1 MPSKYQLVNEM
12 ANDTLKEITSNSENW
27 IKFLETASNNYKY
40 SFNEQVLIY
49 AQKPNATACA
59 DIETWNKRLKRWVN
73 KGAKGIALISIEN
86 GRNILR
92 HVFDISDTHSGINQE
107 LKLWE
112 VRPSYEN
119 GLIETL
125 ENSFGNLEIKD
136 NLAEAIYSSS
146 SNLVEDNFQDYLVD
160 LKEVVENSSLQ
171 GLNDEELESFFKG
184 LLVNSISYMTMKRCG
199 VEPMEHFNLS
209 DFELIKQFDS
219 KRVVS
224 RLGAAISDIAEQELR
239 EIYSSVRNFEK
250 STNYINR
257 TFVNNQKTNYHVNE
271 NKNNEGRN
279 DYERVNIQTNGR
291 LSNTTSSITTNKE
304 NDTREILKNEGEI
317 PKGTQKRTIR
327 GIDVRW
333 QNGRTFR
340 RNRGNSSKQ
349 IKTTNQTIGRESSS
363 ERRNEES
370 RSNGLGTSNELNTKS
385 SRGNDNS
392 RVDLQLNLFTDS
404 YIPPIKNLPSV
415 DEQINNIQAQAEVEN
430 TSAFTFTQEMID
442 NMLLEGSGFEQGKF
456 RIYQQLQKS
465 LSNKENIDFLK
476 KEYGDGGSSSIR
488 GFDGIGQW
496 HSSKGIE
503 LYKGYKD
510 NDPKLLLTW
519 NKVEQR
525 LNELIKLDRYFTA
538 EEKIEYNKW
547 LDDNEPSIIV
557 ENLSPEIFENMFE
570 TLISHQNIDIDLLK
584 DNTKSFDEKMQ
595 MLRDKCEDYAN
606 DFGGFNPTD
615 GQFVITEDYIE
626 ITLYKD
632 DSIHQL
638 EWDEFTNLFIEY
650 AKNKEQIQQ
659 IERNYRLSN
668 GNYFHFH
675 TNDEGYYYAIYNNF
689 GTEIDGGLLE
699 YSEIDNTKQSELDI
713 RKRLAEFTDIEELA
727 NENLREVSQ
736 EFIDALESG
745 AIAEEVGN
753 AVLEKV
759 EKDTINAIDELKA
772 IEQAQK
778 VNDLFK
784 AREEN
789 GKPLNRDEYYK
800 NQGKINYHI
809 DNNSLGEGTPK
820 EKVRRNIDA
829 IRLLKKLEN
838 ENRLASKEEQEILA
852 TYVGWGGLP
861 DVFDENKT
869 NWSEEYHELKELLTD
884 DEYKSARA
892 STLTAFYTPPIVINA
907 IYKTLQNMGLEQ
919 ANILEPSCGTGNFL
933 GMLPQEMQSSKLYGV
948 ELDSIS
954 GKIAKQL
961 YQKANIKIQGYEK
974 ADLPDSFFDIAIGN
988 VPFGDFKVNDKR
1000 YDKNNFLIHDYF
1012 FAKTLDKVRPGGVIA
1027 FITSKGTMDKA
1038 SPEVRKYLAQRADLL
1053 GAIRLPDNTFTKNA
1067 GTKVTSDIIFLQKR
1081 ENLTDIMPDWVY
1093 LDRDENNITMNK
1105 YFVDNPDMIL
1115 GKIEMVST
1123 AYGYDSTCKAEEDTN
1138 LEEQLN
1144 YAITNIHGEL
1154 QNNSIENEIEQEDTS
1169 IPAIPTVKNYSYA
1182 IVDDKLYFRENSKMI
1197 LQDELPLTAQNRIK
1211 GLILLREQVRE
1222 LIDFQ
1227 MEDYS
1232 DEKIHIAQA
1241 KLNELYD
1248 KFTKEYGLINSRANE
1263 TAFSNDSSYFLLC
1276 SLEKIDGEGKFV
1288 GKADIFSKR
1297 TIKAKK
1303 KVLQVDTPDEALI
1316 LSIQDKAKVDL
1327 DYMQQLCNMDKEEII
1342 NSLEGVIFRVPD
1354 YENSDNWVT
1363 ADEYLSG
1370 NVREKLKVAEQ
1381 FAKED
1386 SSFNINVEK
1395 LKEVIPKDLTASEIG
1410 IKLGSTWIPPE
1421 IIRKFIFELLDT
1433 PSYNRWDI
1441 HVKYSNITAE
1451 WYIDG
1456 KSNDRNNVKAYTT
1469 YGTSRINAYKIIE
1482 QTLNLKDVKIF
1493 DTFIDDEGRKQRVLN
1508 RKETAI
1514 ACSKQDAI
1522 KEAFL
1527 NWVWED
1533 PERRN
1538 HLVRLYNDKFNC
1550 IRPREYDG
1558 SHIGFVGM
1566 NPEIK
1571 LRTHQLN
1578 AVAHVL
1584 YGNNTLL
1591 AHEVGAGKTFEMVAA
1606 AMESKR
1612 LGLCNK
1618 SLFVVPNHII
1628 EQFASEFLQL
1638 YPSANILVA
1647 TKKDF
1652 ETKNRKKFCSR
1663 IATGEFDAVI
1673 IGHSQFERIP
1683 MSIER
1688 QIALLEEQIS
1698 DITKGIASEKS
1709 NRGENY
1715 TIKQMEKTR
1724 KSLETRLEKLHKEE
1738 RKDDVVTF
1746 EELGVD
1752 KLFVDEA
1759 HNYKNLFLYT
1769 KMRNV
1774 GGIAQTE
1781 AQKSSDLFMKCRYLD
1796 EITGG
1801 KGSVFATGTPVS
1813 NSMAELYTMQRYL
1826 QYAGLKENSLEHF
1839 DNWASTFG
1847 ETVTAIELAPEGT
1860 GYRAKTRFAKFHNL
1874 PELMAMFKEVADIQ
1888 TAETLNLP
1896 TPEFENINVV
1906 VKPSEIQEEMVKAL
1920 GERAEKIRS
1929 GTVDAT
1935 EDNMLKITNE
1945 GRKLA
1950 LDQRLMNPLL
1960 PDSESSKVNSCAEN
1974 VYRIWNEN
1982 SDKKST
1988 QLVFCDLSTPKDL
2001 KGYEKEEFTDVYNE
2015 LKKKLIQKGIPP
2027 DEIAFIHEADNEV
2040 KKKELFSKVRKGQV
2054 RVLMGST
2061 QKMGAGTNVQD
2072 KLIATHHLDCAWKPS
2087 DLTQRNGRMIRQ
2099 GNENKKVFVYSY
2111 VTEKTFDSYMYQ
2123 LVEQK
2128 QKFISQIMTSKTP
2141 ARTMEDIDDKALT
2154 YGEIK
2159 ALATGNP
2166 KILEKTSLDTDVA
2179 KLRLLKQEFM
2189 NQKYSLQ
2196 DKIIKYFP
2204 EEIARLNNKIGAMEE
2219 DTIKLQEYTRPNAD
2233 GFSPMKING
2242 ITYTEKQEA
2251 GKKLLESIQDLKSM
2265 ETREIGEYRG
2275 FTMEMSFDSITRNIR
2290 LKLKNKFSYSIDLGT
2305 DVNGNITRIN
2315 NCLEN
2320 IAKDIPHERDLLD
2333 NTYFQL
2339 ENAKQESQKEFPK
2352 EQELQEKLRKLEE
2365 INAELKI
2372 NENEHEMLGDEKEE
2386 KQDKSPD
2393 KNSPER
2399 C

>member
-1 MPSKYQLVNEM
+1 MANKYQLINEM
-12 ANDTLKEITSNSENW
+12 ASETLKEITQNGESW
-27 IKFLETASNNYKY
+27 IKFLNTASNNYKY

-59 DIETWNKRLKRWVN
+59 DIETWNKKLRRWVN
-73 KGAKGIALISIEN
+73 KGAKGIALLSMEN
-86 GRNILR
+86 GRNVLR
-92 HVFDISDTHSGINQE
+92 HVFDISDTHSGINKDF
-107 LKLWE
+107 KLWE
-112 VRPSYEN
+112 IKPSYEN
-119 GLIETL
+119 GIIETL
-125 ENSFGNLEIKD
+125 ENSFGNLEVKS
-136 NLAEAIYSSS
+136 NLAEAIYSASI
-146 SNLVEDNFQDYLVD
+146 NLVEDNYQDYLVD
-160 LKEVVENSSLQ
+160 LKEVLDGSL
-171 GLNDEELESFFKG
+171 LEGMQDIDLEGNFIV
-184 LLVNSISYMTMKRCG
+184 LLAKSISYMAMKRCG
-199 VEPMEHFNLS
+199 IDPTEHFNVS
-209 DFELIKQFDS
+209 DFEMISSFNN

-239 EIYSSVRNFEK
+239 EIYSSVINYEK
-250 STNYINR
+250 NYKLTNR
-257 TFVNNQKTNYHVNE
+257 TFVNNEKINYHNNE
-271 NKNNEGRN
+271 EKNNEGRN
-279 DYERVNIQTNGR
+279 DYDRINIQSNGR
-291 LSNTTSSITTNKE
+291 LPNTTSSITKNEE
-304 NDTREILKNEGEI
+304 NGTGEILKNEGEI
-317 PKGTQKRTIR
+317 PKRTQKRVIR
-327 GIDVRW
+327 GINVRW
-333 QNGRTFR
+333 QDGRTFR

-349 IKTTNQTIGRESSS
+349 IETTNQTISRESSS

-385 SRGNDNS
+385 SRGNDNN

-415 DEQINNIQAQAEVEN
+415 EEQINNIQAQAEVEN
-430 TSAFTFTQEMID
+430 TSAFEFTQKVID
-442 NMLLEGSGFEQGKF
+442 DVLLEGSHFADGKF
-456 RIYQQLQKS
+456 RIYRLFQES
-465 LSNKENIDFLK
+465 YSTEDNITFLK
-476 KEYGDGGSSSIR
+476 KEYGEGGGGVR
-488 GFDGIGQW
+488 NYENLDEW
-496 HSSKGIE
+496 HNAKGIRLTLGLKE
-503 LYKGYKD
+503 
-510 NDPKLLLTW
+510 NAPETLLTW
-519 NKVEQR
+519 SKVEKRIKELVNADIYLNSNEKEEYQKW
-525 LNELIKLDRYFTA
+525 LNEEYENQKWMYDARINPDQKQVAID
-538 EEKIEYNKW
+538 EENQDI
-547 LDDNEPSIIV
+547 
-557 ENLSPEIFENMFE
+557 
-570 TLISHQNIDIDLLK
+570 QNI
-584 DNTKSFDEKMQ
+584 EK
-595 MLRDKCEDYAN
+595 N
-606 DFGGFNPTD
+606 
-615 GQFVITEDYIE
+615 
-626 ITLYKD
+626 YK
-632 DSIHQL
+632 
-638 EWDEFTNLFIEY
+638 
-650 AKNKEQIQQ
+650 
-659 IERNYRLSN
+659 LSN

-675 TNDEGYYYAIYNNF
+675 TNDEGYYYEIYNNF

-759 EKDTINAIDELKA
+759 ENDTINAIDELKA
-772 IEQAQK
+772 IGQAQK
-778 VNDLFK
+778 VINLFK

-800 NQGKINYHI
+800 NQEKINYHI

-829 IRLLKKLEN
+829 IKLLKKLEDK
-838 ENRLASKEEQEILA
+838 NRLANKEEQEILA
-852 TYVGWGGLP
+852 SYVGWGGLP
-861 DVFDENKT
+861 DVFDESKD
-869 NWSEEYHELKELLTD
+869 NWSEEYNELKEILTD
-884 DEYKSARA
+884 EEYKSARA
-892 STLTAFYTPPIVINA
+892 STLTAFYTPPVVINA
-907 IYKTLQNMGLEQ
+907 IYDTLKSMGVEQ

-954 GKIAKQL
+954 GNIAKQL
-961 YQKANIKIQGYEK
+961 YQKANIKVQGYEK

-1115 GKIEMVST
+1115 GKMEMVST

-1232 DEKIHIAQA
+1232 DEEIHIAQA

-1248 KFTKEYGLINSRANE
+1248 RFTKEYGLINSRANE

-1276 SLEKIDGEGKFV
+1276 SLEKIDGEGNFV

-1327 DYMQQLCNMDKEEII
+1327 DYMQQLCKIDKEEII
-1342 NSLEGVIFRVPD
+1342 NSLEGVIFKVPD
-1354 YENSDNWVT
+1354 YENTNNWVT

-1826 QYAGLKENSLEHF
+1826 QYSGLKENSLEHF

-1874 PELMAMFKEVADIQ
+1874 PELMSMFKEVADIQ

-1906 VKPSEIQEEMVKAL
+1906 VKPSEIQQEMVKAL

-1974 VYRIWNEN
+1974 VYRIWSEN

-2099 GNENKKVFVYSY
+2099 GNENKKVYVYSY

-2179 KLRLLKQEFM
+2179 KLKLLKQEFM

-2219 DTIKLQEYTRPNAD
+2219 DTIKLQEYTKPNAD

-2242 ITYTEKQEA
+2242 MIYTEKQEA
-2251 GKKLLESIQDLKSM
+2251 GKRLLQSINDLKSM

-2275 FTMEMSFDSITRNIR
+2275 FTMEISFDSITRNVR
-2290 LKLKNKFSYSIDLGT
+2290 LKLKNKFSYSIDLGV
-2305 DVNGNITRIN
+2305 DSIGNITRIN

-2333 NTYFQL
+2333 NTYFQM

>member
-1 MPSKYQLVNEM
+1 MANKYQLINEM
-12 ANDTLKEITSNSENW
+12 ASETLKEITQNGESW
-27 IKFLETASNNYKY
+27 IKFLNTASNNYKY

-59 DIETWNKRLKRWVN
+59 DIETWNKKLRRWVN
-73 KGAKGIALISIEN
+73 KGAKGIALLSMEN
-86 GRNILR
+86 GRNVLR
-92 HVFDISDTHSGINQE
+92 HVFDISDTHSGINKDF
-107 LKLWE
+107 KLWE
-112 VRPSYEN
+112 IKPSYEN
-119 GLIETL
+119 GIIETL
-125 ENSFGNLEIKD
+125 ENSFGNLEVKS
-136 NLAEAIYSSS
+136 NLAEAIYSASI
-146 SNLVEDNFQDYLVD
+146 NLVEDNYQDYLVD
-160 LKEVVENSSLQ
+160 LKEVLDGSL
-171 GLNDEELESFFKG
+171 LEGMQDIDLEGNFIV
-184 LLVNSISYMTMKRCG
+184 LLAKSISYMAMKRCG
-199 VEPMEHFNLS
+199 IDPTEHFNVS
-209 DFELIKQFDS
+209 DFEMISSFNN

-239 EIYSSVRNFEK
+239 EIYSSVINYEK
-250 STNYINR
+250 NYKLTNR
-257 TFVNNQKTNYHVNE
+257 TFVNNEKINYHNNE
-271 NKNNEGRN
+271 EKNNEGRN
-279 DYERVNIQTNGR
+279 DYDRINIQSNGR
-291 LSNTTSSITTNKE
+291 LPNTTSSITKNEE
-304 NDTREILKNEGEI
+304 NGTGEILKNEGEI
-317 PKGTQKRTIR
+317 PKRTQKRVIR
-327 GIDVRW
+327 GINVRW
-333 QNGRTFR
+333 QDGRTFR
-340 RNRGNSSKQ
+340 RNRANSPKENETDNNKSSREESNNRGNEK
-349 IKTTNQTIGRESSS
+349 RES
-363 ERRNEES
+363 NE
-370 RSNGLGTSNELNTKS
+370 LGTSNELNKEP
-385 SRGNDNS
+385 SRRNDNV
-392 RVDLQLNLFTDS
+392 RANLQLNLFEDT
-404 YIPPIKNLPSV
+404 YVPPIKELPSV
-415 DEQINNIQAQAEVEN
+415 DTQINSIQAQAEVEN
-430 TSAFTFTQEMID
+430 TPAFEFTQKVID
-442 NMLLEGSGFEQGKF
+442 DVLLEGSHFADGKF
-456 RIYQQLQKS
+456 RIYRLFQES
-465 LSNKENIDFLK
+465 YSTEDNITFLK
-476 KEYGDGGSSSIR
+476 KEYGEGGGGVR
-488 GFDGIGQW
+488 NYENLDEW
-496 HSSKGIE
+496 HNAKGIRLTFGLKE
-503 LYKGYKD
+503 
-510 NDPKLLLTW
+510 NAPETLLTW
-519 NKVEQR
+519 SKVEKRIKELVNADIYLNSNEKEEYQKW
-525 LNELIKLDRYFTA
+525 LNEEYENQKWMYEARINPDQKQVAID
-538 EEKIEYNKW
+538 EENQDI
-547 LDDNEPSIIV
+547 
-557 ENLSPEIFENMFE
+557 
-570 TLISHQNIDIDLLK
+570 QNI
-584 DNTKSFDEKMQ
+584 EK
-595 MLRDKCEDYAN
+595 N
-606 DFGGFNPTD
+606 
-615 GQFVITEDYIE
+615 
-626 ITLYKD
+626 YK
-632 DSIHQL
+632 
-638 EWDEFTNLFIEY
+638 
-650 AKNKEQIQQ
+650 
-659 IERNYRLSN
+659 LSN

-675 TNDEGYYYAIYNNF
+675 TNDEGYYYEIYNNF

-753 AVLEKV
+753 AVVEKV
-759 EKDTINAIDELKA
+759 ENDTINAIDELKA
-772 IEQAQK
+772 IGQAQK
-778 VNDLFK
+778 VINLFK

-800 NQGKINYHI
+800 NQEKINYHI

-820 EKVRRNIDA
+820 EKVRRNIEA
-829 IRLLKKLEN
+829 IKLLHKLED
-838 ENRLASKEEQEILA
+838 ENRLANLEEQNILSK
-852 TYVGWGGLP
+852 YVGWGGLP
-861 DVFDENKT
+861 DVFDESKD
-869 NWSEEYHELKELLTD
+869 NWSEEYNELKEILTD
-884 DEYKSARA
+884 EEYKSARA
-892 STLTAFYTPPIVINA
+892 STLTAFYTPPVVINA
-907 IYKTLQNMGLEQ
+907 IYDTLKSMGVEQ

-961 YQKANIKIQGYEK
+961 YQKANIKVQGYEK

-1115 GKIEMVST
+1115 GKMEMVST

-1232 DEKIHIAQA
+1232 DEEIHIAQA

-1248 KFTKEYGLINSRANE
+1248 RFTKEYGLINSRANE

-1276 SLEKIDGEGKFV
+1276 SLEKIDGEGNFV

-1327 DYMQQLCNMDKEEII
+1327 DYMQQLCKIDKEEII
-1342 NSLEGVIFRVPD
+1342 NSLEGVIFKVPD
-1354 YENSDNWVT
+1354 YENTNNWVT

-1826 QYAGLKENSLEHF
+1826 QYSGLKENSLEHF

-1874 PELMAMFKEVADIQ
+1874 PELMSMFKEVADIQ

-1906 VKPSEIQEEMVKAL
+1906 VKPSEIQQEMVKAL

-1974 VYRIWNEN
+1974 VYRIWSEN

-2099 GNENKKVFVYSY
+2099 GNENKKVYVYSY

-2179 KLRLLKQEFM
+2179 KLKLLKQEFM

-2242 ITYTEKQEA
+2242 ITYTEKQDA
-2251 GKKLLESIQDLKSM
+2251 GKKLLECIQNLKSM
-2265 ETREIGEYRG
+2265 EVKVVGEYRG
-2275 FTMEMSFDSITRNIR
+2275 FNMEISFDSFSKNIK

-2305 DVNGNITRIN
+2305 DINGNITRIN
-2315 NCLEN
+2315 NCLDN
-2320 IAKDIPHERDLLD
+2320 IAKDIPHERELLD

-2352 EQELQEKLRKLEE
+2352 EQELQEMLRKLEE

-2386 KQDKSPD
+2386 KQDKFPD

>member
-1 MPSKYQLVNEM
+1 MANKYQLINEM
-12 ANDTLKEITSNSENW
+12 ASETLKEITQNGESW
-27 IKFLETASNNYKY
+27 IKFLNTASNNYKY

-59 DIETWNKRLKRWVN
+59 DIETWNKKLRRWVN
-73 KGAKGIALISIEN
+73 KGAKGIALLSMEN
-86 GRNILR
+86 GRNVLR
-92 HVFDISDTHSGINQE
+92 HVFDISDTHSGINKDF
-107 LKLWE
+107 KLWE
-112 VRPSYEN
+112 IKPSYEN
-119 GLIETL
+119 GIIETL
-125 ENSFGNLEIKD
+125 ENSFGNLEVKS
-136 NLAEAIYSSS
+136 NLAEAIYSASI
-146 SNLVEDNFQDYLVD
+146 NLVEDNYQDYLVD
-160 LKEVVENSSLQ
+160 LKEVLDGSL
-171 GLNDEELESFFKG
+171 LEGMQDIDLEGNFIV
-184 LLVNSISYMTMKRCG
+184 LLAKSISYMAMKRCG
-199 VEPMEHFNLS
+199 IDPAEHFNVS
-209 DFELIKQFDS
+209 DFEMISSFNN

-239 EIYSSVRNFEK
+239 EIYSSVINYEK
-250 STNYINR
+250 NYKLTNR
-257 TFVNNQKTNYHVNE
+257 TFVNNEKINYHNNE
-271 NKNNEGRN
+271 EKNNEGRN
-279 DYERVNIQTNGR
+279 DYDRINIQSNGR
-291 LSNTTSSITTNKE
+291 LPNTTSSITKNEE
-304 NDTREILKNEGEI
+304 NGTGEILKNEGEI
-317 PKGTQKRTIR
+317 PKRTQKRVIR
-327 GIDVRW
+327 GINVRW
-333 QNGRTFR
+333 QDGRTFR

-349 IKTTNQTIGRESSS
+349 IETTNQTISRESSS

-385 SRGNDNS
+385 SRGNDNN

-415 DEQINNIQAQAEVEN
+415 EEQINNIQAQAEVEN
-430 TSAFTFTQEMID
+430 TSAFEFTQKVID
-442 NMLLEGSGFEQGKF
+442 DVLLEGSHFADGKF
-456 RIYQQLQKS
+456 RIYRLFQES
-465 LSNKENIDFLK
+465 YSTEDNITFLK
-476 KEYGDGGSSSIR
+476 KEYGEGGGGVR
-488 GFDGIGQW
+488 NYENLDEW
-496 HSSKGIE
+496 HNAKGIRLTFGLKE
-503 LYKGYKD
+503 
-510 NDPKLLLTW
+510 NAPETLLTW
-519 NKVEQR
+519 SKVEKRIKELVNADIYLNSNEKEEYQKW
-525 LNELIKLDRYFTA
+525 LNEEYENQKWMYDARINPDQKQVAID
-538 EEKIEYNKW
+538 EENQDI
-547 LDDNEPSIIV
+547 
-557 ENLSPEIFENMFE
+557 
-570 TLISHQNIDIDLLK
+570 QNI
-584 DNTKSFDEKMQ
+584 EK
-595 MLRDKCEDYAN
+595 N
-606 DFGGFNPTD
+606 
-615 GQFVITEDYIE
+615 
-626 ITLYKD
+626 YK
-632 DSIHQL
+632 
-638 EWDEFTNLFIEY
+638 
-650 AKNKEQIQQ
+650 
-659 IERNYRLSN
+659 LSN

-675 TNDEGYYYAIYNNF
+675 TNDEGYYYEIYNNF

-759 EKDTINAIDELKA
+759 ENDTINAIDELKA
-772 IEQAQK
+772 IGQAQK
-778 VNDLFK
+778 VINLFK

-800 NQGKINYHI
+800 NQEKINYHI

-829 IRLLKKLEN
+829 IKLLKKLED
-838 ENRLASKEEQEILA
+838 ENRLANKEEQEILA
-852 TYVGWGGLP
+852 SYVGWGGLP
-861 DVFDENKT
+861 DVFDESKD
-869 NWSEEYHELKELLTD
+869 NWSEEYNELKEILTD
-884 DEYKSARA
+884 EEYKSARA
-892 STLTAFYTPPIVINA
+892 STLTAFYTPPVVINA
-907 IYKTLQNMGLEQ
+907 IYDTLKSMGVEQ

-961 YQKANIKIQGYEK
+961 YQKANIKVQGYEK

-1093 LDRDENNITMNK
+1093 LDTDENNITMNK

-1115 GKIEMVST
+1115 GKMEMVST
-1123 AYGYDSTCKAEEDTN
+1123 AYGYDSTCKAEEEDTN

-1232 DEKIHIAQA
+1232 NEEIHIAQA

-1327 DYMQQLCNMDKEEII
+1327 DYMGQLCNIDKEEII
-1342 NSLEGVIFRVPD
+1342 SSLEGVIFRVPD

-1370 NVREKLKVAEQ
+1370 NVREKLKVAEE

-1781 AQKSSDLFMKCRYLD
+1781 VQKSSDLFMKCRYLD

-1826 QYAGLKENSLEHF
+1826 QYSGLKENSLEHF

-1874 PELMAMFKEVADIQ
+1874 PELMSMFKEVADIQ

-1906 VKPSEIQEEMVKAL
+1906 VKPSEIQQEMVKAL

-2054 RVLMGST
+2054 RVLIGST

-2099 GNENKKVFVYSY
+2099 GNENKKVYVYSY

-2179 KLRLLKQEFM
+2179 KLKLLKQEFM

-2219 DTIKLQEYTRPNAD
+2219 DTIKLQEYTKPNAD

-2305 DVNGNITRIN
+2305 DINGNITRIN
-2315 NCLEN
+2315 NCLDN
-2320 IAKDIPHERDLLD
+2320 IAKDIPHERELLD

-2386 KQDKSPD
+2386 KQDKFPD

>member
-1 MPSKYQLVNEM
+1 MANKYQLINEM
-12 ANDTLKEITSNSENW
+12 ASETLKEITQNGESW
-27 IKFLETASNNYKY
+27 IKFLNTASNNYKY

-59 DIETWNKRLKRWVN
+59 DIETWNKKLRRWVN
-73 KGAKGIALISIEN
+73 KGAKGIALLSMEN
-86 GRNILR
+86 GRNVLR
-92 HVFDISDTHSGINQE
+92 HVFDISDTHSGINKDF
-107 LKLWE
+107 KLWE
-112 VRPSYEN
+112 IKPSYEN
-119 GLIETL
+119 GIIETL
-125 ENSFGNLEIKD
+125 ENSFGNLEVKS
-136 NLAEAIYSSS
+136 NLAEAIYSASI
-146 SNLVEDNFQDYLVD
+146 NLVEDNYQDYLVD
-160 LKEVVENSSLQ
+160 LKEVLDGSL
-171 GLNDEELESFFKG
+171 LEGMQDIDLEGNFIV
-184 LLVNSISYMTMKRCG
+184 LLAKSISYMAMKRCG
-199 VEPMEHFNLS
+199 IDPAEHFNVS
-209 DFELIKQFDS
+209 DFEMISSFNN

-239 EIYSSVRNFEK
+239 EIYSSVINYEK
-250 STNYINR
+250 NYKLTNR
-257 TFVNNQKTNYHVNE
+257 TFVNNEKINYHNNE
-271 NKNNEGRN
+271 EKNNEGRN
-279 DYERVNIQTNGR
+279 DYDRINIQSNGR
-291 LSNTTSSITTNKE
+291 LPNTTSSITKNEE
-304 NDTREILKNEGEI
+304 NGTGEILKNEGEI
-317 PKGTQKRTIR
+317 PKRTQKRVIR
-327 GIDVRW
+327 GINVRW
-333 QNGRTFR
+333 QDGRTFR

-349 IKTTNQTIGRESSS
+349 IETTNQTISRESSS

-385 SRGNDNS
+385 SRGNDNN

-415 DEQINNIQAQAEVEN
+415 EEQINNIQAQAEVEN
-430 TSAFTFTQEMID
+430 TSAFEFTQKVID
-442 NMLLEGSGFEQGKF
+442 DVLLEGSHFADGKF
-456 RIYQQLQKS
+456 RIYRLFQES
-465 LSNKENIDFLK
+465 YSTEDNITFLK
-476 KEYGDGGSSSIR
+476 KEYGEGGGGVR
-488 GFDGIGQW
+488 NYENLDEW
-496 HSSKGIE
+496 HNAKGIRLTFGLKE
-503 LYKGYKD
+503 
-510 NDPKLLLTW
+510 NAPETLLTW
-519 NKVEQR
+519 SKVEKRIKELVNADIYLNSNEKEEYQKW
-525 LNELIKLDRYFTA
+525 LNEEYENQKWMYEARINPDQKQVAID
-538 EEKIEYNKW
+538 EENQDI
-547 LDDNEPSIIV
+547 
-557 ENLSPEIFENMFE
+557 
-570 TLISHQNIDIDLLK
+570 QNI
-584 DNTKSFDEKMQ
+584 EK
-595 MLRDKCEDYAN
+595 N
-606 DFGGFNPTD
+606 
-615 GQFVITEDYIE
+615 
-626 ITLYKD
+626 YK
-632 DSIHQL
+632 
-638 EWDEFTNLFIEY
+638 
-650 AKNKEQIQQ
+650 
-659 IERNYRLSN
+659 LSN

-675 TNDEGYYYAIYNNF
+675 TNDEGYYYEIYNNF

-759 EKDTINAIDELKA
+759 ENDTINAIDELKA
-772 IEQAQK
+772 IGQAQK
-778 VNDLFK
+778 VINLFK

-800 NQGKINYHI
+800 NQEKINYHI

-829 IRLLKKLEN
+829 IKLLKKLED
-838 ENRLASKEEQEILA
+838 ENRLANKEEQEILA
-852 TYVGWGGLP
+852 SYVGWGGLP
-861 DVFDENKT
+861 DVFDESKD
-869 NWSEEYHELKELLTD
+869 NWSEEYNELKEILTD
-884 DEYKSARA
+884 EEYKSARA
-892 STLTAFYTPPIVINA
+892 STLTAFYTPPVVINA
-907 IYKTLQNMGLEQ
+907 IYDTLKSMGVEQ

-961 YQKANIKIQGYEK
+961 YQKANIKVQGYEK

-1115 GKIEMVST
+1115 GKMEMVST

-1154 QNNSIENEIEQEDTS
+1154 HNNSIENEIEQEDTS

-1232 DEKIHIAQA
+1232 DEEIHIAQA

-1248 KFTKEYGLINSRANE
+1248 RFTKEYGLINSRANE

-1276 SLEKIDGEGKFV
+1276 SLEKIDGEGNFV

-1327 DYMQQLCNMDKEEII
+1327 DYMQQLCKIDKEEII
-1342 NSLEGVIFRVPD
+1342 NSLEGVIFKVPD
-1354 YENSDNWVT
+1354 YENTNNWVT

-1774 GGIAQTE
+1774 GGLAQTE

-1801 KGSVFATGTPVS
+1801 KGTVFATGTPVS

-1826 QYAGLKENSLEHF
+1826 QYGELRKNELEHF

-1906 VKPSEIQEEMVKAL
+1906 VKPSEIQEEMVRNL
-1920 GERAEKIRS
+1920 GERADRIRS
-1929 GTVDAT
+1929 GSVDAST
-1935 EDNMLKITNE
+1935 DNMLKITNE

-1960 PDSESSKVNSCAEN
+1960 PDSDNSKINSCSEN
-1974 VYRIWNEN
+1974 IYRIWNEN

-1988 QLVFCDLSTPKDL
+1988 QLVFCDLSTPKDM
-2001 KGYEKEEFTDVYNE
+2001 KGYEKEEFEDVYNE
-2015 LKKKLIQKGIPP
+2015 LKRKLIEKGIPEN
-2027 DEIAFIHEADNEV
+2027 EIAFIHEADNET
-2040 KKKELFSKVRKGQV
+2040 KKKELFSKVRQGEV
-2054 RVLMGST
+2054 RVLIGST
-2061 QKMGAGTNVQD
+2061 SKMGAGTNVQD
-2072 KLIATHHLDCAWKPS
+2072 KLIALHHLDCAWKPS

-2099 GNENKKVFVYSY
+2099 GNENEKVFVYSY
-2111 VTEKTFDSYMYQ
+2111 VTEKTFDAYMYQ

-2141 ARTMEDIDDKALT
+2141 ARTMEDIDEKALS

-2166 KILEKTSLDTDVA
+2166 LILEKTNLDSEIS
-2179 KLRLLKQEFM
+2179 KLKLLKQSFM
-2189 NQKYSLQ
+2189 NQKYALQ
-2196 DKIIKYFP
+2196 DKVIKYYP
-2204 EEIARLNNKIGAMEE
+2204 EEITRLNNKIAAMEE
-2219 DTIKLQEYTRPNAD
+2219 DTIKLQEYTRPNID
-2233 GFSPMKING
+2233 GFSPMIIDGKE
-2242 ITYTEKQEA
+2242 YLEKANA
-2251 GKKLLESIQDLKSM
+2251 GKKLLECTQLLKSM
-2265 ETREIGEYRG
+2265 EVKEIGEYRG
-2275 FTMEMSFDSITRNIR
+2275 FKMEISFDSITRNIK
-2290 LKLKNKFSYSIDLGT
+2290 LKLKNKFSYIIDLGV
-2305 DVNGNITRIN
+2305 DSNGNITRIN

-2320 IAKDIPHERDLLD
+2320 IEKDIPLEREKLD
-2333 NTYFQL
+2333 NTKLQL
-2339 ENAKQESQKEFPK
+2339 ENAKVESQKEFPQ
-2352 EQELQEKLRKLEE
+2352 EQELKDKQRKLDS

-2372 NENEHEMLGDEKEE
+2372 NDNDHEMLGDEQEEKEE
-2386 KQDKSPD
+2386 KSKD

>member
-1 MPSKYQLVNEM
+1 MANKYQLINEM
-12 ANDTLKEITSNSENW
+12 ASETLKEITQNGESW
-27 IKFLETASNNYKY
+27 IKFLNTASNNYKY

-59 DIETWNKRLKRWVN
+59 DIETWNKKLRRWVN
-73 KGAKGIALISIEN
+73 KGAKGIVLLSMEN
-86 GRNILR
+86 GRNVLR
-92 HVFDISDTHSGINQE
+92 HVFDISDTHSGINKDF
-107 LKLWE
+107 KLWE
-112 VRPSYEN
+112 IKPSYEN
-119 GLIETL
+119 GIIETL
-125 ENSFGNLEIKD
+125 ENSFGNLEVKS
-136 NLAEAIYSSS
+136 NLAEAIYSASI
-146 SNLVEDNFQDYLVD
+146 NLVEDNYQDYLVD
-160 LKEVVENSSLQ
+160 LKEILDGSL
-171 GLNDEELESFFKG
+171 LEGMQDIDLEGNFIV
-184 LLVNSISYMTMKRCG
+184 LLAKSISYMAMKRCG
-199 VEPMEHFNLS
+199 IEPTEHFNVS
-209 DFELIKQFDS
+209 DFEMISSFNN

-239 EIYSSVRNFEK
+239 EIYSSVINYEK
-250 STNYINR
+250 NYKLTNR
-257 TFVNNQKTNYHVNE
+257 TFVNNEKINYHNNE
-271 NKNNEGRN
+271 EKNNEGRN
-279 DYERVNIQTNGR
+279 DYDRINIQSNGR
-291 LSNTTSSITTNKE
+291 LPNTTSSITKNEE
-304 NDTREILKNEGEI
+304 NGTGEILKNEGEI
-317 PKGTQKRTIR
+317 PKRTQKRVIR
-327 GIDVRW
+327 GINVRW
-333 QNGRTFR
+333 QDGRTFR
-340 RNRGNSSKQ
+340 RNRTNSSKENETDNN
-349 IKTTNQTIGRESSS
+349 KSSREEPNNRGNEKRES
-363 ERRNEES
+363 NE
-370 RSNGLGTSNELNTKS
+370 LGTSNELNQES
-385 SRGNDNS
+385 SRRNDNG
-392 RVDLQLNLFTDS
+392 RTNLQLNLFEDT
-404 YIPPIKNLPSV
+404 YVPPIKELPSV
-415 DEQINNIQAQAEVEN
+415 ETQINNIRTQAEVEN
-430 TSAFTFTQEMID
+430 TPAFSFTQEMID
-442 NMLLEGSGFEQGKF
+442 KTLINGSNFSHGKF
-456 RIYQQLQKS
+456 RIYEQFKRS
-465 LSNKENIDFLK
+465 LSSNENIIFLK
-476 KEYGDGGSSSIR
+476 REYGIGGLSSAYY
-488 GFDGIGQW
+488 GADFGQEYD
-496 HSSKGIE
+496 SKGIR
-503 LYKGYKD
+503 LYKGFKD
-510 NDPKLLLTW
+510 DRPELLITW

-525 LNELIKLDRYFTA
+525 LKELIRLDRYFNT
-538 EEKIEYNKW
+538 EEKEKYQEWLKNDYENEKW
-547 LDDNEPSIIV
+547 MLDRGLKTDNSTQ
-557 ENLSPEIFENMFE
+557 LYEI
-570 TLISHQNIDIDLLK
+570 QNI
-584 DNTKSFDEKMQ
+584 EK
-595 MLRDKCEDYAN
+595 N
-606 DFGGFNPTD
+606 
-615 GQFVITEDYIE
+615 
-626 ITLYKD
+626 YK
-632 DSIHQL
+632 
-638 EWDEFTNLFIEY
+638 
-650 AKNKEQIQQ
+650 
-659 IERNYRLSN
+659 LSN

-675 TNDEGYYYAIYNNF
+675 TNEEGYYYSIYDKY
-689 GTEIDGGLLE
+689 GVEQDGGLLE
-699 YSEIDNTKQSELDI
+699 YSDNVENQTLMGI
-713 RKRLAEFTDIEELA
+713 RKRLAEFTDIEELT
-727 NENLREVSQ
+727 NENLEEVSQ
-736 EFIDALESG
+736 DFIDNLEEETDKIIRKSEFANPEDYEAYFVIDDIKNMEEDKSYTVARVINNKNCVELHYTDG
-745 AIAEEVGN
+745 IATIEYGTKQDDNSWESIIEEI
-753 AVLEKV
+753 LWF
-759 EKDTINAIDELKA
+759 D
-772 IEQAQK
+772 
-778 VNDLFK
+778 
-784 AREEN
+784 
-789 GKPLNRDEYYK
+789 K
-800 NQGKINYHI
+800 NQSKDEIISKLEELFEEEYLEHTKHKENNEPQTNNSNFKISQIEKINFNI
-809 DNNSLGEGTPK
+809 NDNQLGEGTQK
-820 EKVRRNIDA
+820 EKVRRNIEA
-829 IRLLKKLEN
+829 IKLLHKLED
-838 ENRLASKEEQEILA
+838 ENRLANKEEQEVLSK
-852 TYVGWGGLP
+852 YVGWGGLP
-861 DVFDENKT
+861 DVFDENKD
-869 NWSEEYHELKELLTD
+869 NWSKEYNELKEILTD

-907 IYKTLQNMGLEQ
+907 IYNALKNMGVEQ

-961 YQKANIKIQGYEK
+961 YQKANIKVEGYEK

-1081 ENLTDIMPDWVY
+1081 ENLIDIMPDWVY

-1115 GKIEMVST
+1115 GKMEMVST

-1154 QNNSIENEIEQEDTS
+1154 QNNSIENQIEQEDTS

-1232 DEKIHIAQA
+1232 NEEIHIAQA

-1248 KFTKEYGLINSRANE
+1248 RFTKEYGLINSRANE

-1303 KVLQVDTPDEALI
+1303 KVLKVDTPDEALI

-1327 DYMQQLCNMDKEEII
+1327 DYMQQLCKIDKEEII
-1342 NSLEGVIFRVPD
+1342 NSLEGVIFKVPD
-1354 YENSDNWVT
+1354 YENTNNWVT

-1874 PELMAMFKEVADIQ
+1874 PELMSMFKEVADIQ

-1906 VKPSEIQEEMVKAL
+1906 VKPSEIQQEMVKAL

-1960 PDSESSKVNSCAEN
+1960 PDSESSKVNSCSEN
-1974 VYRIWNEN
+1974 IYRIWDEN

-2054 RVLMGST
+2054 RVLIGST

-2099 GNENKKVFVYSY
+2099 GNENKKVYVYSY

-2179 KLRLLKQEFM
+2179 KLKLLKQEFM

-2219 DTIKLQEYTRPNAD
+2219 DTIKLQEYTKPNAD

-2305 DVNGNITRIN
+2305 DINGNITRIN
-2315 NCLEN
+2315 NCLDN
-2320 IAKDIPHERDLLD
+2320 IAKDIPHERELLD

-2386 KQDKSPD
+2386 KQDKFPD

>member
-1 MPSKYQLVNEM
+1 MANKYQLINEM
-12 ANDTLKEITSNSENW
+12 ASETLKEITQNGESW
-27 IKFLETASNNYKY
+27 IKFLNTASNNYKY

-59 DIETWNKRLKRWVN
+59 DIETWNKKLRRWVN
-73 KGAKGIALISIEN
+73 KGAKGIALLSMEN
-86 GRNILR
+86 GRNVLR
-92 HVFDISDTHSGINQE
+92 HVFDISDTHSGINKDF
-107 LKLWE
+107 KLWE
-112 VRPSYEN
+112 IKPSYEN
-119 GLIETL
+119 GIIETL
-125 ENSFGNLEIKD
+125 ENSFGNLEVKS
-136 NLAEAIYSSS
+136 NLSEAIYSASI
-146 SNLVEDNFQDYLVD
+146 NLVEDNYQDYLVD
-160 LKEVVENSSLQ
+160 LKEVLDGSL
-171 GLNDEELESFFKG
+171 LEGMQDIDLEGNFIV
-184 LLVNSISYMTMKRCG
+184 LLAKSISYMAMKRCG
-199 VEPMEHFNLS
+199 IDPTEHFNVS
-209 DFELIKQFDS
+209 DFEMISSFNN

-239 EIYSSVRNFEK
+239 EIYSSVINYEK
-250 STNYINR
+250 NYKLTNR
-257 TFVNNQKTNYHVNE
+257 TFVNNEKINYHNNE
-271 NKNNEGRN
+271 EKNNEGRN
-279 DYERVNIQTNGR
+279 DYDRINIQSNGR
-291 LSNTTSSITTNKE
+291 LPNTTSSITKNEE
-304 NDTREILKNEGEI
+304 NGTGEILKNEGEI
-317 PKGTQKRTIR
+317 PKRTQKRVIR
-327 GIDVRW
+327 GINVRW
-333 QNGRTFR
+333 QDGRTFR
-340 RNRGNSSKQ
+340 RNRANSPKENETDNN
-349 IKTTNQTIGRESSS
+349 KSS
-363 ERRNEES
+363 REES
-370 RSNGLGTSNELNTKS
+370 NNRGNEKRESNELGTINELNKEP
-385 SRGNDNS
+385 SRRNDNV
-392 RVDLQLNLFTDS
+392 RANLQLNLFEDT
-404 YIPPIKNLPSV
+404 YVPPIKELPSV
-415 DEQINNIQAQAEVEN
+415 DTQINSIQAQAEVEN
-430 TSAFTFTQEMID
+430 TPAFSFTQEMID
-442 NMLLEGSGFEQGKF
+442 KTLIEGSNFSHSKY
-456 RIYQQLQKS
+456 RIYEQFKRS
-465 LSNKENIDFLK
+465 LSAKENIIFLK
-476 KEYGDGGSSSIR
+476 HEYGIGGSSSAYS
-488 GFDGIGQW
+488 GADFGQE
-496 HSSKGIE
+496 HDSKGIK

-510 NDPKLLLTW
+510 DRVELLINW
-519 NKVEQR
+519 SNVEQR
-525 LNELIKLDRYFTA
+525 LKEIIRLDRYFND
-538 EEKIEYNKW
+538 EEKIKYQEWLENDYEKEKW
-547 LDDNEPSIIV
+547 MLDRGLK
-557 ENLSPEIFENMFE
+557 ENTNDF
-570 TLISHQNIDIDLLK
+570 IDISSI
-584 DNTKSFDEKMQ
+584 NIEK
-595 MLRDKCEDYAN
+595 N
-606 DFGGFNPTD
+606 
-615 GQFVITEDYIE
+615 
-626 ITLYKD
+626 YK
-632 DSIHQL
+632 
-638 EWDEFTNLFIEY
+638 
-650 AKNKEQIQQ
+650 
-659 IERNYRLSN
+659 LSN

-675 TNDEGYYYAIYNNF
+675 TNDEGYYYAIYDKY
-689 GTEIDGGLLE
+689 GVEQDGGLLE
-699 YSEIDNTKQSELDI
+699 YSDNVENQTLMGI
-713 RKRLAEFTDIEELA
+713 RKRLAEFTDIEELT
-727 NENLREVSQ
+727 NENLEEVSQ
-736 EFIDALESG
+736 DFIDNLEEETDKIIRKSEFANPEDYEAYFVIDDIKNMEEDKSYTVARVINNKNCVELHYTDG
-745 AIAEEVGN
+745 IATIEYGTKQDDNSWESIIEEI
-753 AVLEKV
+753 LWF
-759 EKDTINAIDELKA
+759 D
-772 IEQAQK
+772 
-778 VNDLFK
+778 
-784 AREEN
+784 
-789 GKPLNRDEYYK
+789 K
-800 NQGKINYHI
+800 NQSKDEIISKLEELFEEEYLEHTKHKENNEPQTNNSNFKISQIEKINFNI
-809 DNNSLGEGTPK
+809 NDNQLGEGTQK
-820 EKVRRNIDA
+820 EKVRKNIEA
-829 IRLLKKLEN
+829 IKLLHKLED
-838 ENRLASKEEQEILA
+838 ENRLANKEEQEILSK
-852 TYVGWGGLP
+852 YVGWGGLP
-861 DVFDENKT
+861 DVFDENKD
-869 NWSEEYHELKELLTD
+869 NWSKEYNELKEILTD

-907 IYKTLQNMGLEQ
+907 IYNALKNMGVEQ

-961 YQKANIKIQGYEK
+961 YQKANIKVQGYEK

-1115 GKIEMVST
+1115 GKMEMVST

-1232 DEKIHIAQA
+1232 NEEIHIAQA

-1248 KFTKEYGLINSRANE
+1248 RFTKEYGLINSRANE

-1327 DYMQQLCNMDKEEII
+1327 DYMQQLCKIDKEEII
-1342 NSLEGVIFRVPD
+1342 NSLEGVIFKVPD
-1354 YENSDNWVT
+1354 YENTNNWVT

-1826 QYAGLKENSLEHF
+1826 QYSGLKENSLEHF

-1847 ETVTAIELAPEGT
+1847 ETVTAIELAPEG
-1860 GYRAKTRFAKFHNL
+1860 YNL
-1874 PELMAMFKEVADIQ
+1874 V
-1888 TAETLNLP
+1888 
-1896 TPEFENINVV
+1896 
-1906 VKPSEIQEEMVKAL
+1906 
-1920 GERAEKIRS
+1920 
-1929 GTVDAT
+1929 
-1935 EDNMLKITNE
+1935 
-1945 GRKLA
+1945 GR
-1950 LDQRLMNPLL
+1950 
-1960 PDSESSKVNSCAEN
+1960 
-1974 VYRIWNEN
+1974 
-1982 SDKKST
+1982 
-1988 QLVFCDLSTPKDL
+1988 
-2001 KGYEKEEFTDVYNE
+2001 
-2015 LKKKLIQKGIPP
+2015 
-2027 DEIAFIHEADNEV
+2027 
-2040 KKKELFSKVRKGQV
+2040 
-2054 RVLMGST
+2054 
-2061 QKMGAGTNVQD
+2061 
-2072 KLIATHHLDCAWKPS
+2072 
-2087 DLTQRNGRMIRQ
+2087 
-2099 GNENKKVFVYSY
+2099 
-2111 VTEKTFDSYMYQ
+2111 
-2123 LVEQK
+2123 
-2128 QKFISQIMTSKTP
+2128 
-2141 ARTMEDIDDKALT
+2141 
-2154 YGEIK
+2154 
-2159 ALATGNP
+2159 
-2166 KILEKTSLDTDVA
+2166 
-2179 KLRLLKQEFM
+2179 
-2189 NQKYSLQ
+2189 
-2196 DKIIKYFP
+2196 
-2204 EEIARLNNKIGAMEE
+2204 
-2219 DTIKLQEYTRPNAD
+2219 
-2233 GFSPMKING
+2233 
-2242 ITYTEKQEA
+2242 
-2251 GKKLLESIQDLKSM
+2251 
-2265 ETREIGEYRG
+2265 
-2275 FTMEMSFDSITRNIR
+2275 
-2290 LKLKNKFSYSIDLGT
+2290 
-2305 DVNGNITRIN
+2305 
-2315 NCLEN
+2315 
-2320 IAKDIPHERDLLD
+2320 
-2333 NTYFQL
+2333 
-2339 ENAKQESQKEFPK
+2339 
-2352 EQELQEKLRKLEE
+2352 
-2365 INAELKI
+2365 
-2372 NENEHEMLGDEKEE
+2372 
-2386 KQDKSPD
+2386 
-2393 KNSPER
+2393 
-2399 C
+2399 

>member
-1 MPSKYQLVNEM
+1 MANKYQLINEM
-12 ANDTLKEITSNSENW
+12 ASETLKEITQNGESW
-27 IKFLETASNNYKY
+27 IKFLNTASNNYKY

-59 DIETWNKRLKRWVN
+59 DIETWNKKLRRWVN
-73 KGAKGIALISIEN
+73 KGAKGIALLSMEN
-86 GRNILR
+86 GRNVLR
-92 HVFDISDTHSGINQE
+92 HVFDISDTHSGINKDF
-107 LKLWE
+107 KLWE
-112 VRPSYEN
+112 IKPSYEN
-119 GLIETL
+119 GIIETL
-125 ENSFGNLEIKD
+125 ENSFGNLEVKS
-136 NLAEAIYSSS
+136 NLSEAIYSASI
-146 SNLVEDNFQDYLVD
+146 NLVEDNYQDYLVD
-160 LKEVVENSSLQ
+160 LKEVLDGSL
-171 GLNDEELESFFKG
+171 LEGMQDIDLEGNFIV
-184 LLVNSISYMTMKRCG
+184 LLAKSISYMAMKRCG
-199 VEPMEHFNLS
+199 IDPTEHFNVS
-209 DFELIKQFDS
+209 DFEMISSFNN

-239 EIYSSVRNFEK
+239 EIYSSVINYEK
-250 STNYINR
+250 NYKLTNR
-257 TFVNNQKTNYHVNE
+257 TFVNNEKINYHNNE
-271 NKNNEGRN
+271 EKNNEGRN
-279 DYERVNIQTNGR
+279 DYDRINIQSNGR
-291 LSNTTSSITTNKE
+291 LPNTTSSITKNEE
-304 NDTREILKNEGEI
+304 NGTGEILKNEGEI
-317 PKGTQKRTIR
+317 PKRTQKRVIR
-327 GIDVRW
+327 GINVRW
-333 QNGRTFR
+333 QDGRTFR
-340 RNRGNSSKQ
+340 RNRANSPKENETDNN
-349 IKTTNQTIGRESSS
+349 KSS
-363 ERRNEES
+363 REES
-370 RSNGLGTSNELNTKS
+370 NNRGNEKRESNELGTINELNKEP
-385 SRGNDNS
+385 SRRNDNV
-392 RVDLQLNLFTDS
+392 RANLQLNLFEDT
-404 YIPPIKNLPSV
+404 YVPPIKELPSV
-415 DEQINNIQAQAEVEN
+415 DTQINSIQAQAEVEN
-430 TSAFTFTQEMID
+430 TPAFSFTQEMID
-442 NMLLEGSGFEQGKF
+442 KTLIEGSNFSHSKY
-456 RIYQQLQKS
+456 RIYEQFKRS
-465 LSNKENIDFLK
+465 LSAKENIIFLK
-476 KEYGDGGSSSIR
+476 HEYGIGGSSSAYS
-488 GFDGIGQW
+488 GADFGQE
-496 HSSKGIE
+496 HDSKGIK

-510 NDPKLLLTW
+510 DRVELLINW
-519 NKVEQR
+519 SNVEQR
-525 LNELIKLDRYFTA
+525 LKEIIRLDRYFND
-538 EEKIEYNKW
+538 EEKIKYQEWLENDYEKEKW
-547 LDDNEPSIIV
+547 MLDRGLK
-557 ENLSPEIFENMFE
+557 ENTNDF
-570 TLISHQNIDIDLLK
+570 IDISSI
-584 DNTKSFDEKMQ
+584 NIEK
-595 MLRDKCEDYAN
+595 N
-606 DFGGFNPTD
+606 
-615 GQFVITEDYIE
+615 
-626 ITLYKD
+626 YK
-632 DSIHQL
+632 
-638 EWDEFTNLFIEY
+638 
-650 AKNKEQIQQ
+650 
-659 IERNYRLSN
+659 LSN

-675 TNDEGYYYAIYNNF
+675 TNDEGYYYAIYDKY
-689 GTEIDGGLLE
+689 GVEQDGGLLE
-699 YSEIDNTKQSELDI
+699 YSDNVENQTLMGI
-713 RKRLAEFTDIEELA
+713 RKRLAEFTDIEELT
-727 NENLREVSQ
+727 NENLEEVSQ
-736 EFIDALESG
+736 DFIDNLEEETDKIIRKSEFANPEDYEAYFVIDDIKNMEEDKSYTVARVINNKNCVELHYTDG
-745 AIAEEVGN
+745 IATIEYGTKQDDNSWESIIEEI
-753 AVLEKV
+753 LWF
-759 EKDTINAIDELKA
+759 D
-772 IEQAQK
+772 
-778 VNDLFK
+778 
-784 AREEN
+784 
-789 GKPLNRDEYYK
+789 K
-800 NQGKINYHI
+800 NQSKDEIISKLEELFEEEYLEHTKHKENNEPQTNNSNFKISQIEKINFNI
-809 DNNSLGEGTPK
+809 NDNQLGEGTQK
-820 EKVRRNIDA
+820 EKVRKNIEA
-829 IRLLKKLEN
+829 IKLLHKLED
-838 ENRLASKEEQEILA
+838 ENRLANKEEQEILSK
-852 TYVGWGGLP
+852 YVGWGGLP
-861 DVFDENKT
+861 DVFDENKD
-869 NWSEEYHELKELLTD
+869 NWSKEYNELKEILTD

-907 IYKTLQNMGLEQ
+907 IYNALKNMGVEQ

-961 YQKANIKIQGYEK
+961 YQKANIKVQGYEK

-1115 GKIEMVST
+1115 GKMEMVST

-1232 DEKIHIAQA
+1232 NEEIHIAQA

-1248 KFTKEYGLINSRANE
+1248 RFTKEYGLINSRANE

-1327 DYMQQLCNMDKEEII
+1327 DYMQQLCKIDKEEII
-1342 NSLEGVIFRVPD
+1342 NSLEGVIFKVPD
-1354 YENSDNWVT
+1354 YENTNNWVT

-1826 QYAGLKENSLEHF
+1826 QYSGLKENSLEHF

-1847 ETVTAIELAPEGT
+1847 ETVTAIELAPEGYT
-1860 GYRAKTRFAKFHNL
+1860 F
-1874 PELMAMFKEVADIQ
+1874 I
-1888 TAETLNLP
+1888 
-1896 TPEFENINVV
+1896 
-1906 VKPSEIQEEMVKAL
+1906 
-1920 GERAEKIRS
+1920 
-1929 GTVDAT
+1929 
-1935 EDNMLKITNE
+1935 
-1945 GRKLA
+1945 GR
-1950 LDQRLMNPLL
+1950 
-1960 PDSESSKVNSCAEN
+1960 
-1974 VYRIWNEN
+1974 
-1982 SDKKST
+1982 
-1988 QLVFCDLSTPKDL
+1988 
-2001 KGYEKEEFTDVYNE
+2001 
-2015 LKKKLIQKGIPP
+2015 
-2027 DEIAFIHEADNEV
+2027 
-2040 KKKELFSKVRKGQV
+2040 
-2054 RVLMGST
+2054 
-2061 QKMGAGTNVQD
+2061 
-2072 KLIATHHLDCAWKPS
+2072 
-2087 DLTQRNGRMIRQ
+2087 
-2099 GNENKKVFVYSY
+2099 
-2111 VTEKTFDSYMYQ
+2111 
-2123 LVEQK
+2123 
-2128 QKFISQIMTSKTP
+2128 
-2141 ARTMEDIDDKALT
+2141 
-2154 YGEIK
+2154 
-2159 ALATGNP
+2159 
-2166 KILEKTSLDTDVA
+2166 
-2179 KLRLLKQEFM
+2179 
-2189 NQKYSLQ
+2189 
-2196 DKIIKYFP
+2196 
-2204 EEIARLNNKIGAMEE
+2204 
-2219 DTIKLQEYTRPNAD
+2219 
-2233 GFSPMKING
+2233 
-2242 ITYTEKQEA
+2242 
-2251 GKKLLESIQDLKSM
+2251 
-2265 ETREIGEYRG
+2265 
-2275 FTMEMSFDSITRNIR
+2275 
-2290 LKLKNKFSYSIDLGT
+2290 
-2305 DVNGNITRIN
+2305 
-2315 NCLEN
+2315 
-2320 IAKDIPHERDLLD
+2320 
-2333 NTYFQL
+2333 
-2339 ENAKQESQKEFPK
+2339 
-2352 EQELQEKLRKLEE
+2352 
-2365 INAELKI
+2365 
-2372 NENEHEMLGDEKEE
+2372 
-2386 KQDKSPD
+2386 
-2393 KNSPER
+2393 
-2399 C
+2399 

>member
-1 MPSKYQLVNEM
+1 MANKYQLINEM
-12 ANDTLKEITSNSENW
+12 ASETLKEITQNGESW
-27 IKFLETASNNYKY
+27 IKFLNTASNNYKY

-49 AQKPNATACA
+49 AQKPNVTACA
-59 DIETWNKRLKRWVN
+59 DIETWNKKLRRWVN
-73 KGAKGIALISIEN
+73 KGAKGIVLLSMEN
-86 GRNILR
+86 GRNVLR
-92 HVFDISDTHSGINQE
+92 HVFDISDTHSGINKDF
-107 LKLWE
+107 KLWE
-112 VRPSYEN
+112 IKPSYEN
-119 GLIETL
+119 GIIETL
-125 ENSFGNLEIKD
+125 ENSFGNLEVKS
-136 NLAEAIYSSS
+136 NLAEAIYSASI
-146 SNLVEDNFQDYLVD
+146 NLVEDNYQDYLVD
-160 LKEVVENSSLQ
+160 LKEILDGSL
-171 GLNDEELESFFKG
+171 LEGMQDIDLEGNFIV
-184 LLVNSISYMTMKRCG
+184 LLAKSISYMAMKRCG
-199 VEPMEHFNLS
+199 IDPTEHFNVS
-209 DFELIKQFDS
+209 DFEMISSFNN

-239 EIYSSVRNFEK
+239 EIYSSVINYEK
-250 STNYINR
+250 NYKLTNR
-257 TFVNNQKTNYHVNE
+257 TFVNNEKINYHNNE
-271 NKNNEGRN
+271 EKNNEGRN
-279 DYERVNIQTNGR
+279 DYDRINIQSNGR
-291 LSNTTSSITTNKE
+291 LPNTTSSITKNEE
-304 NDTREILKNEGEI
+304 NGTGEILKNEGEI
-317 PKGTQKRTIR
+317 PKRTQKRVIR
-327 GIDVRW
+327 GINVRW
-333 QNGRTFR
+333 QDGRTFR
-340 RNRGNSSKQ
+340 RNRTNSSKENETDNN
-349 IKTTNQTIGRESSS
+349 KSSREEPNNRGNEKRES
-363 ERRNEES
+363 NE
-370 RSNGLGTSNELNTKS
+370 LGTSNELNQES
-385 SRGNDNS
+385 SRRNDNG
-392 RVDLQLNLFTDS
+392 RTNLQLNLFEDT
-404 YIPPIKNLPSV
+404 YVPPIKELPSV
-415 DEQINNIQAQAEVEN
+415 ETQINNIQTQAEVEN
-430 TSAFTFTQEMID
+430 TPAFSFTQEMID
-442 NMLLEGSGFEQGKF
+442 KTLINGSNFSHGKF
-456 RIYQQLQKS
+456 RIYEQFKRS
-465 LSNKENIDFLK
+465 LSSNENIIFLK
-476 KEYGDGGSSSIR
+476 REYGIGGLSSAYY
-488 GFDGIGQW
+488 GADFGQEYD
-496 HSSKGIE
+496 SKGIR
-503 LYKGYKD
+503 LYKGFKD
-510 NDPKLLLTW
+510 DRPELLITW

-525 LNELIKLDRYFTA
+525 LKELIRLDRYFNT
-538 EEKIEYNKW
+538 EEKEKYQEWLKNDYENEKW
-547 LDDNEPSIIV
+547 MLDRGLKTDNSTQ
-557 ENLSPEIFENMFE
+557 LYEI
-570 TLISHQNIDIDLLK
+570 QNI
-584 DNTKSFDEKMQ
+584 EK
-595 MLRDKCEDYAN
+595 N
-606 DFGGFNPTD
+606 
-615 GQFVITEDYIE
+615 
-626 ITLYKD
+626 YK
-632 DSIHQL
+632 
-638 EWDEFTNLFIEY
+638 
-650 AKNKEQIQQ
+650 
-659 IERNYRLSN
+659 LSN

-675 TNDEGYYYAIYNNF
+675 TNEEGYYYSIYDKY
-689 GTEIDGGLLE
+689 GVEQDGGLLE
-699 YSEIDNTKQSELDI
+699 YSDNVENQTLMGI
-713 RKRLAEFTDIEELA
+713 RKRLAEFTDIEELT
-727 NENLREVSQ
+727 NENLEEVSQ
-736 EFIDALESG
+736 DFIDNLEEETDKIIRKSEFANPEDYEAYFVIDDIKNMEEDKSYTVARVINNKNCVELHYTDG
-745 AIAEEVGN
+745 IATIEYGTKQNDNSWESIIEEI
-753 AVLEKV
+753 LWF
-759 EKDTINAIDELKA
+759 D
-772 IEQAQK
+772 
-778 VNDLFK
+778 
-784 AREEN
+784 
-789 GKPLNRDEYYK
+789 K
-800 NQGKINYHI
+800 NQSKDEIISKLEELFEEEYLEHTKHKENNEPQTNNSNFKISQIEKINFNI
-809 DNNSLGEGTPK
+809 NDNQLGEGTQK
-820 EKVRRNIDA
+820 EKVRRNIEA
-829 IRLLKKLEN
+829 IKLLHKLED
-838 ENRLASKEEQEILA
+838 ENRLANKEEQEILSK
-852 TYVGWGGLP
+852 YVGWGGLP
-861 DVFDENKT
+861 DVFDENKD
-869 NWSEEYHELKELLTD
+869 NWSKEYNELKEILTD

-907 IYKTLQNMGLEQ
+907 IYNALKNMGVEQ

-961 YQKANIKIQGYEK
+961 YQKANIKVQGYEK

-1115 GKIEMVST
+1115 GKMEMVST

-1232 DEKIHIAQA
+1232 DEEIHIAQA

-1248 KFTKEYGLINSRANE
+1248 RFTKEYGLINSRANE

-1276 SLEKIDGEGKFV
+1276 SLEKIDGEGNFV

-1327 DYMQQLCNMDKEEII
+1327 DYMQQLCKIDKEEII
-1342 NSLEGVIFRVPD
+1342 NSLEGVIFKVPD
-1354 YENSDNWVT
+1354 YENTNNWVT

-1826 QYAGLKENSLEHF
+1826 QYSGLKENSLEHF

-1874 PELMAMFKEVADIQ
+1874 PELMSMFKEVADIQ

-1906 VKPSEIQEEMVKAL
+1906 VKPSEIQQEMVKAL

-1974 VYRIWNEN
+1974 VYRIWSEN

-2099 GNENKKVFVYSY
+2099 GNENKKVYVYSY

-2179 KLRLLKQEFM
+2179 KLKLLKQEFM

-2219 DTIKLQEYTRPNAD
+2219 DTIKLQEYTKPNAD

-2242 ITYTEKQEA
+2242 IIYTEKQEA
-2251 GKKLLESIQDLKSM
+2251 GKRLLQSINDLKSM

-2275 FTMEMSFDSITRNIR
+2275 FTMEISFDSITRNIR

-2339 ENAKQESQKEFPK
+2339 ENAKQESQKEFHK

-2386 KQDKSPD
+2386 KQDKFPD

>member
-1 MPSKYQLVNEM
+1 MANKYQLINEM
-12 ANDTLKEITSNSENW
+12 ASETLKEITQNGESW
-27 IKFLETASNNYKY
+27 IKFLNTASNNYKY

-59 DIETWNKRLKRWVN
+59 DIETWNKKLRRWVN
-73 KGAKGIALISIEN
+73 KGAKGIALLSMEN
-86 GRNILR
+86 GRNVLR
-92 HVFDISDTHSGINQE
+92 HVFDISDTHSGINKDF
-107 LKLWE
+107 KLWE
-112 VRPSYEN
+112 IKPSYEN
-119 GLIETL
+119 GIIETL
-125 ENSFGNLEIKD
+125 ENSFGNLEVKS
-136 NLAEAIYSSS
+136 NLAEAIYSASI
-146 SNLVEDNFQDYLVD
+146 NLVEDNYQDYLVD
-160 LKEVVENSSLQ
+160 LKEVLDGSL
-171 GLNDEELESFFKG
+171 LEGMQDIDLEGNFIV
-184 LLVNSISYMTMKRCG
+184 LLAKSISYMAMKRCG
-199 VEPMEHFNLS
+199 IDPTEHFNVS
-209 DFELIKQFDS
+209 DFEMISSFNN

-239 EIYSSVRNFEK
+239 EIYSSVINYEK
-250 STNYINR
+250 NYKLTNR
-257 TFVNNQKTNYHVNE
+257 TFVNNEKINYHNNE
-271 NKNNEGRN
+271 EKNNEGRN
-279 DYERVNIQTNGR
+279 DYDRINIQSNGR
-291 LSNTTSSITTNKE
+291 LPNTTSSITKNEE
-304 NDTREILKNEGEI
+304 NGTGEILKNEGEI
-317 PKGTQKRTIR
+317 PKRTQKRVIR
-327 GIDVRW
+327 GINVRW
-333 QNGRTFR
+333 QDGRTFR
-340 RNRGNSSKQ
+340 RNRANSPKENETDNNKSSREESNNRGNEK
-349 IKTTNQTIGRESSS
+349 RES
-363 ERRNEES
+363 NE
-370 RSNGLGTSNELNTKS
+370 LGTSNELNKEP
-385 SRGNDNS
+385 SRRNDNV
-392 RVDLQLNLFTDS
+392 RANLQLNLFEDT
-404 YIPPIKNLPSV
+404 YVPPIKELPSV
-415 DEQINNIQAQAEVEN
+415 DTQINNIQAQEEVEN
-430 TSAFTFTQEMID
+430 TSAFEFTQKVID
-442 NMLLEGSGFEQGKF
+442 DVLLEGSHFADGKF
-456 RIYQQLQKS
+456 RIYRLFQES
-465 LSNKENIDFLK
+465 YSTEDNITFLK
-476 KEYGDGGSSSIR
+476 KEYGEGGGGVR
-488 GFDGIGQW
+488 NYENLDEW
-496 HSSKGIE
+496 HNAKGIR
-503 LYKGYKD
+503 
-510 NDPKLLLTW
+510 LTFGL
-519 NKVEQR
+519 K
-525 LNELIKLDRYFTA
+525 
-538 EEKIEYNKW
+538 
-547 LDDNEPSIIV
+547 
-557 ENLSPEIFENMFE
+557 ENAPE
-570 TLISHQNIDIDLLK
+570 TLITWSKVEKRIKELVNADIYLNSNEKEEYQKWLNEEYENQKWMYDARINPDQKQVAIDEENQDIQNI
-584 DNTKSFDEKMQ
+584 EK
-595 MLRDKCEDYAN
+595 N
-606 DFGGFNPTD
+606 
-615 GQFVITEDYIE
+615 
-626 ITLYKD
+626 YK
-632 DSIHQL
+632 
-638 EWDEFTNLFIEY
+638 
-650 AKNKEQIQQ
+650 
-659 IERNYRLSN
+659 LSN

-713 RKRLAEFTDIEELA
+713 RKRLAEFTDLEELA

-759 EKDTINAIDELKA
+759 ENDTINAIDELKA
-772 IEQAQK
+772 IGQAQK
-778 VNDLFK
+778 VINLFK

-800 NQGKINYHI
+800 NQEKINYHI

-829 IRLLKKLEN
+829 IKLLKKLED
-838 ENRLASKEEQEILA
+838 ENRLANKEEQEILSK
-852 TYVGWGGLP
+852 YVGWGGLP
-861 DVFDENKT
+861 DVFDENKD
-869 NWSEEYHELKELLTD
+869 NWSKEYNELKEILTD

-907 IYKTLQNMGLEQ
+907 IYNALKNMGVEQ

-961 YQKANIKIQGYEK
+961 YQKANIKVQGYEK

-1115 GKIEMVST
+1115 GKMEMVST

-1232 DEKIHIAQA
+1232 DEEIHIAQA

-1248 KFTKEYGLINSRANE
+1248 RFTKEYGLINSRANE

-1276 SLEKIDGEGKFV
+1276 SLEKIDGEGNFV

-1303 KVLQVDTPDEALI
+1303 KVLKVDTPDEALI

-1327 DYMQQLCNMDKEEII
+1327 DYMQQLCKIDKEEII
-1342 NSLEGVIFRVPD
+1342 NSLEGVIFKVPD
-1354 YENSDNWVT
+1354 YENTNNWVT

-1826 QYAGLKENSLEHF
+1826 QYSGLKENSLEHF

-1874 PELMAMFKEVADIQ
+1874 PELMSMFKEVADIQ

-1906 VKPSEIQEEMVKAL
+1906 VKPSEIQQEMVKAL

-1974 VYRIWNEN
+1974 VYRIWSEN

-2099 GNENKKVFVYSY
+2099 GNENKKVYVYSY

-2179 KLRLLKQEFM
+2179 KLKLLKQEFM

-2242 ITYTEKQEA
+2242 ITYTEKQDA
-2251 GKKLLESIQDLKSM
+2251 GKKLLECIQNLKSM
-2265 ETREIGEYRG
+2265 EVKVVGEYRG
-2275 FTMEMSFDSITRNIR
+2275 FNMEISFDSFSKNIK

-2305 DVNGNITRIN
+2305 DINGNITRIN
-2315 NCLEN
+2315 NCLDN
-2320 IAKDIPHERDLLD
+2320 IAKDIPHERELLD

-2352 EQELQEKLRKLEE
+2352 EQELQEMLRKLEE

-2386 KQDKSPD
+2386 KQDKFPD

>member
-1 MPSKYQLVNEM
+1 MANKYQLINEM
-12 ANDTLKEITSNSENW
+12 ASETLKEITQNGESW
-27 IKFLETASNNYKY
+27 IKFLNTASNNYKY

-59 DIETWNKRLKRWVN
+59 DIETWNKKLRRWVN
-73 KGAKGIALISIEN
+73 KGAKGIALLSMEN
-86 GRNILR
+86 GRNVLR
-92 HVFDISDTHSGINQE
+92 HVFDISDTHSGINKDF
-107 LKLWE
+107 KLWE
-112 VRPSYEN
+112 IKPSYEN
-119 GLIETL
+119 GIIETL
-125 ENSFGNLEIKD
+125 ENSFGNLEVKS
-136 NLAEAIYSSS
+136 NLAEAIYSASI
-146 SNLVEDNFQDYLVD
+146 NLVEDNYQDYLVD
-160 LKEVVENSSLQ
+160 LKEVLDGSL
-171 GLNDEELESFFKG
+171 LEGMQDIDLEGNFIV
-184 LLVNSISYMTMKRCG
+184 LLAKSISYMAMKRCG
-199 VEPMEHFNLS
+199 IDPTEHFNVS
-209 DFELIKQFDS
+209 DFEMISSFNN

-239 EIYSSVRNFEK
+239 EIYSSVINYEK
-250 STNYINR
+250 NYKLTNR
-257 TFVNNQKTNYHVNE
+257 TFVNNEKINYHNNE
-271 NKNNEGRN
+271 EKNNEGRN
-279 DYERVNIQTNGR
+279 DYDRINIQSNGR
-291 LSNTTSSITTNKE
+291 LPNTTSSITKNEE
-304 NDTREILKNEGEI
+304 NGTGEILKTEGEI
-317 PKGTQKRTIR
+317 PKRTQKRVIR
-327 GIDVRW
+327 GINVRW
-333 QNGRTFR
+333 QDGRTFR

-349 IKTTNQTIGRESSS
+349 IETTNQTISRESSS

-385 SRGNDNS
+385 SRGNDNN

-415 DEQINNIQAQAEVEN
+415 EEQINNIQAQAEVEN
-430 TSAFTFTQEMID
+430 TSAFEFTQKVID
-442 NMLLEGSGFEQGKF
+442 DVLLEGSHFADGKF
-456 RIYQQLQKS
+456 RIYRLFQES
-465 LSNKENIDFLK
+465 YSTEDNITFLK
-476 KEYGDGGSSSIR
+476 KEYGEGGGGVR
-488 GFDGIGQW
+488 NYENLDEW
-496 HSSKGIE
+496 HNAKGIRLTLGLKE
-503 LYKGYKD
+503 
-510 NDPKLLLTW
+510 NAPETLLTW
-519 NKVEQR
+519 SKVEKRIKELVNADIYLNSNEKEEYQKW
-525 LNELIKLDRYFTA
+525 LNEEYENQKWMYDARINPDQKQVAID
-538 EEKIEYNKW
+538 EENQDI
-547 LDDNEPSIIV
+547 
-557 ENLSPEIFENMFE
+557 
-570 TLISHQNIDIDLLK
+570 QNI
-584 DNTKSFDEKMQ
+584 EK
-595 MLRDKCEDYAN
+595 N
-606 DFGGFNPTD
+606 
-615 GQFVITEDYIE
+615 
-626 ITLYKD
+626 YK
-632 DSIHQL
+632 
-638 EWDEFTNLFIEY
+638 
-650 AKNKEQIQQ
+650 
-659 IERNYRLSN
+659 LSN

-675 TNDEGYYYAIYNNF
+675 TNDEGYYYEIYNNF

-759 EKDTINAIDELKA
+759 ENDTINAIDELKA
-772 IEQAQK
+772 IGQAQK
-778 VNDLFK
+778 VINLFK

-800 NQGKINYHI
+800 NQEKINYHI

-829 IRLLKKLEN
+829 IKLLKKLEDK
-838 ENRLASKEEQEILA
+838 NRLANKEEQEILA
-852 TYVGWGGLP
+852 SYVGWGGLP
-861 DVFDENKT
+861 DVFDESKD
-869 NWSEEYHELKELLTD
+869 NWSEEYNELKEILTD
-884 DEYKSARA
+884 EEYKSARA
-892 STLTAFYTPPIVINA
+892 STLTAFYTPPVVINA
-907 IYKTLQNMGLEQ
+907 IYDTLKSMGVEQ

-961 YQKANIKIQGYEK
+961 YQKANIKVQGYEK

-1115 GKIEMVST
+1115 GKMEMVST

-1232 DEKIHIAQA
+1232 DEEIHIAQA

-1248 KFTKEYGLINSRANE
+1248 RFTKEYGLINSRANE

-1276 SLEKIDGEGKFV
+1276 SLEKIDGEGNFV

-1327 DYMQQLCNMDKEEII
+1327 DYMQQLCKIDKEEII
-1342 NSLEGVIFRVPD
+1342 NSLEGVIFKVPD
-1354 YENSDNWVT
+1354 YENTNNWVT

-1826 QYAGLKENSLEHF
+1826 QYSGLKENSLEHF

-1874 PELMAMFKEVADIQ
+1874 PELMSMFKEVADIQ

-1906 VKPSEIQEEMVKAL
+1906 VKPSEIQQEMVKAL

-1974 VYRIWNEN
+1974 VYRIWSEN

-2099 GNENKKVFVYSY
+2099 GNENKKVYVYSY

-2179 KLRLLKQEFM
+2179 KLKLLKQEFM

-2219 DTIKLQEYTRPNAD
+2219 DTIKLQEYTKPNAD

-2242 ITYTEKQEA
+2242 MIYTEKQEA
-2251 GKKLLESIQDLKSM
+2251 GKRLLQSINDLKSM

-2275 FTMEMSFDSITRNIR
+2275 FTMEISFDSITRNVR
-2290 LKLKNKFSYSIDLGT
+2290 LKLKNKFSYSIDLGV
-2305 DVNGNITRIN
+2305 DSIGNITRIN

>member
-1 MPSKYQLVNEM
+1 MANKYQLINEM
-12 ANDTLKEITSNSENW
+12 TSETLKEITQNGESW
-27 IKFLETASNNYKY
+27 IKFLNTASNNYKY

-59 DIETWNKRLKRWVN
+59 DIETWNKKLRRWVN
-73 KGAKGIALISIEN
+73 KGAKGIALLSIEN
-86 GRNILR
+86 GRNVLR
-92 HVFDISDTHSGINQE
+92 HVFDISDTHSGINKE
-107 LKLWE
+107 FKLWE
-112 VRPSYEN
+112 IKPSYEN
-119 GLIETL
+119 GIIETL
-125 ENSFGNLEIKD
+125 ENSFGNLEVKS
-136 NLAEAIYSSS
+136 NLAEAIYSASI
-146 SNLVEDNFQDYLVD
+146 NLVEDNYQDYLVD
-160 LKEVVENSSLQ
+160 LKDVLDGSL
-171 GLNDEELESFFKG
+171 LEGMQDIDLEGNFIV
-184 LLVNSISYMTMKRCG
+184 LLAKSISYMAMKRCG
-199 VEPMEHFNLS
+199 IEPTEHFNVS
-209 DFELIKQFDS
+209 DFEMISSFNN

-239 EIYSSVRNFEK
+239 EIYSSVINYEK
-250 STNYINR
+250 NYKLTNR
-257 TFVNNQKTNYHVNE
+257 TFVNNEKINYHNNE
-271 NKNNEGRN
+271 EKNNEGRN
-279 DYERVNIQTNGR
+279 DYDRINIQSNGR
-291 LSNTTSSITTNKE
+291 LPNTTSSITKNEE
-304 NDTREILKNEGEI
+304 NGTGEILKNEGEI
-317 PKGTQKRTIR
+317 PKRTQKRVIR
-327 GIDVRW
+327 GINVRW
-333 QNGRTFR
+333 QDGRTFR
-340 RNRGNSSKQ
+340 RNRTNSSKENETDNN
-349 IKTTNQTIGRESSS
+349 KSSREEPNNRGNEKRES
-363 ERRNEES
+363 NE
-370 RSNGLGTSNELNTKS
+370 LGTSNELNKEP
-385 SRGNDNS
+385 SRRNDNV
-392 RVDLQLNLFTDS
+392 RANLQLNLFEDT
-404 YIPPIKNLPSV
+404 YVPPIKELPSV
-415 DEQINNIQAQAEVEN
+415 DTQINNIQAQAEVEN
-430 TSAFTFTQEMID
+430 TPAFSFTQEMID
-442 NMLLEGSGFEQGKF
+442 KTLIEGSNFSHSKY
-456 RIYQQLQKS
+456 RIYEQFKRS
-465 LSNKENIDFLK
+465 LSAKENIIFLK
-476 KEYGDGGSSSIR
+476 HEYGIGGSSSAYS
-488 GFDGIGQW
+488 GADFGQE
-496 HSSKGIE
+496 HDSKGIK

-510 NDPKLLLTW
+510 DRVELLINW
-519 NKVEQR
+519 SNVEQR
-525 LNELIKLDRYFTA
+525 LKEIIRLDRYFND
-538 EEKIEYNKW
+538 EEKIKYQEWLENDYEKEKW
-547 LDDNEPSIIV
+547 MLDRGLK
-557 ENLSPEIFENMFE
+557 ENTNDF
-570 TLISHQNIDIDLLK
+570 IDISSI
-584 DNTKSFDEKMQ
+584 NIEK
-595 MLRDKCEDYAN
+595 N
-606 DFGGFNPTD
+606 
-615 GQFVITEDYIE
+615 
-626 ITLYKD
+626 YK
-632 DSIHQL
+632 
-638 EWDEFTNLFIEY
+638 
-650 AKNKEQIQQ
+650 
-659 IERNYRLSN
+659 LSN

-675 TNDEGYYYAIYNNF
+675 TNDEGYYYAIYDKY
-689 GTEIDGGLLE
+689 GVEQDGGLLE
-699 YSEIDNTKQSELDI
+699 YSDNVENQTLMGI
-713 RKRLAEFTDIEELA
+713 RKRLAEFTDIEELT
-727 NENLREVSQ
+727 NENLEEVSQ
-736 EFIDALESG
+736 DFIDNLEEETDKIIRKSEFANPEDYEAYFVIDDIKNMEEDKSYTVARVINNKNCVELHYTDG
-745 AIAEEVGN
+745 IATIEYGTKQDDNSWESIIEEI
-753 AVLEKV
+753 LWF
-759 EKDTINAIDELKA
+759 D
-772 IEQAQK
+772 
-778 VNDLFK
+778 
-784 AREEN
+784 
-789 GKPLNRDEYYK
+789 K
-800 NQGKINYHI
+800 NQSKDEIISKLEELFEEEYLEHTKHKENNEPQTNNSNFKISQIEKINFNI
-809 DNNSLGEGTPK
+809 NDNQLGEGTQK
-820 EKVRRNIDA
+820 EKVRKNIEA
-829 IRLLKKLEN
+829 IKLLHKLED
-838 ENRLASKEEQEILA
+838 ENRLANKEEQEILSK
-852 TYVGWGGLP
+852 YVGWGGLP
-861 DVFDENKT
+861 DVFDENKD
-869 NWSEEYHELKELLTD
+869 NWSKEYNELKEILTD

-907 IYKTLQNMGLEQ
+907 IYNALKNMGVEQ

-933 GMLPQEMQSSKLYGV
+933 GMLPHEMQSSKLYGV

-961 YQKANIKIQGYEK
+961 YQKANIKVQGYEK

-1115 GKIEMVST
+1115 GKMEMVST

-1232 DEKIHIAQA
+1232 DEEIHIAQA

-1248 KFTKEYGLINSRANE
+1248 RFTKEYGLINSRANE

-1276 SLEKIDGEGKFV
+1276 SLEKIDGEGNFV

-1327 DYMQQLCNMDKEEII
+1327 DYMQQLCNIDKEEII
-1342 NSLEGVIFRVPD
+1342 SSLEGVIFRVPD
-1354 YENSDNWVT
+1354 YENSDIWVT

-1370 NVREKLKVAEQ
+1370 NVREKLKVAEE

-1566 NPEIK
+1566 NPEIR
-1571 LRTHQLN
+1571 LRKHQLN

-1847 ETVTAIELAPEGT
+1847 ETVTAIELAPEG
-1860 GYRAKTRFAKFHNL
+1860 Y
-1874 PELMAMFKEVADIQ
+1874 
-1888 TAETLNLP
+1888 TL
-1896 TPEFENINVV
+1896 V
-1906 VKPSEIQEEMVKAL
+1906 
-1920 GERAEKIRS
+1920 
-1929 GTVDAT
+1929 
-1935 EDNMLKITNE
+1935 
-1945 GRKLA
+1945 GR
-1950 LDQRLMNPLL
+1950 
-1960 PDSESSKVNSCAEN
+1960 
-1974 VYRIWNEN
+1974 
-1982 SDKKST
+1982 
-1988 QLVFCDLSTPKDL
+1988 
-2001 KGYEKEEFTDVYNE
+2001 
-2015 LKKKLIQKGIPP
+2015 
-2027 DEIAFIHEADNEV
+2027 
-2040 KKKELFSKVRKGQV
+2040 
-2054 RVLMGST
+2054 
-2061 QKMGAGTNVQD
+2061 
-2072 KLIATHHLDCAWKPS
+2072 
-2087 DLTQRNGRMIRQ
+2087 
-2099 GNENKKVFVYSY
+2099 
-2111 VTEKTFDSYMYQ
+2111 
-2123 LVEQK
+2123 
-2128 QKFISQIMTSKTP
+2128 
-2141 ARTMEDIDDKALT
+2141 
-2154 YGEIK
+2154 
-2159 ALATGNP
+2159 
-2166 KILEKTSLDTDVA
+2166 
-2179 KLRLLKQEFM
+2179 
-2189 NQKYSLQ
+2189 
-2196 DKIIKYFP
+2196 
-2204 EEIARLNNKIGAMEE
+2204 
-2219 DTIKLQEYTRPNAD
+2219 
-2233 GFSPMKING
+2233 
-2242 ITYTEKQEA
+2242 
-2251 GKKLLESIQDLKSM
+2251 
-2265 ETREIGEYRG
+2265 
-2275 FTMEMSFDSITRNIR
+2275 
-2290 LKLKNKFSYSIDLGT
+2290 
-2305 DVNGNITRIN
+2305 
-2315 NCLEN
+2315 
-2320 IAKDIPHERDLLD
+2320 
-2333 NTYFQL
+2333 
-2339 ENAKQESQKEFPK
+2339 
-2352 EQELQEKLRKLEE
+2352 
-2365 INAELKI
+2365 
-2372 NENEHEMLGDEKEE
+2372 
-2386 KQDKSPD
+2386 
-2393 KNSPER
+2393 
-2399 C
+2399 

>member
-1 MPSKYQLVNEM
+1 MANKYQLINEM
-12 ANDTLKEITSNSENW
+12 TSETLKEITQNGESW
-27 IKFLETASNNYKY
+27 IKFLNTASNNYKY

-59 DIETWNKRLKRWVN
+59 DIETWNKKLRRWVN
-73 KGAKGIALISIEN
+73 KGAKGIALLSIEN
-86 GRNILR
+86 GRNVLR
-92 HVFDISDTHSGINQE
+92 HVFDISDTHSGINKE
-107 LKLWE
+107 FKLWE
-112 VRPSYEN
+112 IKPSYEN
-119 GLIETL
+119 GIIETL
-125 ENSFGNLEIKD
+125 ENSFGNLEVKS
-136 NLAEAIYSSS
+136 NLAEAIYSASI
-146 SNLVEDNFQDYLVD
+146 NLVEDNYQDYLVD
-160 LKEVVENSSLQ
+160 LKDVLDGSL
-171 GLNDEELESFFKG
+171 LEGMQDIDLEGNFIV
-184 LLVNSISYMTMKRCG
+184 LLAKSISYMAMKRCG
-199 VEPMEHFNLS
+199 IEPTEHFNVS
-209 DFELIKQFDS
+209 DFEMISSFNN

-239 EIYSSVRNFEK
+239 EIYSSVINYEK
-250 STNYINR
+250 NYKLTNR
-257 TFVNNQKTNYHVNE
+257 TFVNNEKINYHNNE
-271 NKNNEGRN
+271 EKNNEGRN
-279 DYERVNIQTNGR
+279 DYDRINIQSNGR
-291 LSNTTSSITTNKE
+291 LPNTTSSITKNEE
-304 NDTREILKNEGEI
+304 NGTGEILKNEGEI
-317 PKGTQKRTIR
+317 PKRTQKRVIR
-327 GIDVRW
+327 GINVRW
-333 QNGRTFR
+333 QDGRTFR
-340 RNRGNSSKQ
+340 RNRTNSSKENETDNN
-349 IKTTNQTIGRESSS
+349 KSSREEPNNRGNEKRES
-363 ERRNEES
+363 NE
-370 RSNGLGTSNELNTKS
+370 LGTSNELNKEP
-385 SRGNDNS
+385 SRRNDNV
-392 RVDLQLNLFTDS
+392 RANLQLNLFEDT
-404 YIPPIKNLPSV
+404 YVPPIKELPSV
-415 DEQINNIQAQAEVEN
+415 DTQINNIQAQAEVEN
-430 TSAFTFTQEMID
+430 TPAFSFTQEMID
-442 NMLLEGSGFEQGKF
+442 KTLIEGSNFSHSKY
-456 RIYQQLQKS
+456 RIYEQFKRS
-465 LSNKENIDFLK
+465 LSAKENIIFLK
-476 KEYGDGGSSSIR
+476 HEYGIGGSSSAYS
-488 GFDGIGQW
+488 GADFGQE
-496 HSSKGIE
+496 HDSKGIK

-510 NDPKLLLTW
+510 DRVELLINW
-519 NKVEQR
+519 SNVEQR
-525 LNELIKLDRYFTA
+525 LKEIIRLDRYFND
-538 EEKIEYNKW
+538 EEKIKYQEWLENDYEKEKW
-547 LDDNEPSIIV
+547 MLDRGLK
-557 ENLSPEIFENMFE
+557 ENTNDF
-570 TLISHQNIDIDLLK
+570 IDISSI
-584 DNTKSFDEKMQ
+584 NIEK
-595 MLRDKCEDYAN
+595 N
-606 DFGGFNPTD
+606 
-615 GQFVITEDYIE
+615 
-626 ITLYKD
+626 YK
-632 DSIHQL
+632 
-638 EWDEFTNLFIEY
+638 
-650 AKNKEQIQQ
+650 
-659 IERNYRLSN
+659 LSN

-675 TNDEGYYYAIYNNF
+675 TNDEGYYYAIYDKY
-689 GTEIDGGLLE
+689 GVEQDGGLLE
-699 YSEIDNTKQSELDI
+699 YSDNVENQTLMGI
-713 RKRLAEFTDIEELA
+713 RKRLAEFTDIEELT
-727 NENLREVSQ
+727 NENLEEVSQ
-736 EFIDALESG
+736 DFIDNLEEETDKIIRKSEFANPEDYEAYFVIDDIKNMEEDKSYTVARVINNKNCVELHYTDG
-745 AIAEEVGN
+745 IATIEYGTKQDDNSWESIIEEI
-753 AVLEKV
+753 LWF
-759 EKDTINAIDELKA
+759 D
-772 IEQAQK
+772 
-778 VNDLFK
+778 
-784 AREEN
+784 
-789 GKPLNRDEYYK
+789 K
-800 NQGKINYHI
+800 NQSKDEIISKLEELFEEEYLEHTKHKENNEPQTNNSNFKISQIEKINFNI
-809 DNNSLGEGTPK
+809 NDNQLGEGTQK
-820 EKVRRNIDA
+820 EKVRKNIEA
-829 IRLLKKLEN
+829 IKLLHKLED
-838 ENRLASKEEQEILA
+838 ENRLANKEEQEILSK
-852 TYVGWGGLP
+852 YVGWGGLP
-861 DVFDENKT
+861 DVFDENKD
-869 NWSEEYHELKELLTD
+869 NWSKEYNELKEILTD

-892 STLTAFYTPPIVINA
+892 STLTAFYTPPVVINA
-907 IYKTLQNMGLEQ
+907 IYDTLKNMGVEQ

-933 GMLPQEMQSSKLYGV
+933 GMLPQEMQSSKLYGI

-961 YQKANIKIQGYEK
+961 YPKANIKVQGYEK

-1081 ENLTDIMPDWVY
+1081 ENFTDIMPDWVY

-1115 GKIEMVST
+1115 GKMEMVST

-1182 IVDDKLYFRENSKMI
+1182 IVNDKLYFRENSKMI

-1232 DEKIHIAQA
+1232 DEEIHIAQA

-1248 KFTKEYGLINSRANE
+1248 RFTKEYGLINSRANE

-1327 DYMQQLCNMDKEEII
+1327 DYMGQLCNIDKEEII
-1342 NSLEGVIFRVPD
+1342 SSLEGVIFRVPD

-1469 YGTSRINAYKIIE
+1469 YGTSRTNAYKIIE

-1826 QYAGLKENSLEHF
+1826 QYSGLKGNSLEHF

-1874 PELMAMFKEVADIQ
+1874 PELMSMFKEVADIQ

-1906 VKPSEIQEEMVKAL
+1906 VKPSEIQQEMVKAL

-2054 RVLMGST
+2054 RVLIGST

-2219 DTIKLQEYTRPNAD
+2219 DTIKLQEYTKPNAD

-2242 ITYTEKQEA
+2242 MIYTEKQEA
-2251 GKKLLESIQDLKSM
+2251 GKRLLQSINDLKSM

-2275 FTMEMSFDSITRNIR
+2275 FTMEISFDSITRNVR
-2290 LKLKNKFSYSIDLGT
+2290 LKLKNKFSYSIDLGV
-2305 DVNGNITRIN
+2305 DSLGNITRIN

-2399 C
+2399 L

>member
-1 MPSKYQLVNEM
+1 MANKYQLVNEM
-12 ANDTLKEITSNSENW
+12 ANETIKYISQSSENW
-27 IKFLETASNNYKY
+27 IEFLNTASNNYKY
-40 SFNEQVLIY
+40 SFSEQVLIY
-49 AQKPNATACA
+49 AQKANATACA

-73 KGAKGIALISIEN
+73 KGAKGIALLSIEN
-86 GRNILR
+86 GRSVLR
-92 HVFDISDTHSGINQE
+92 HVFDISDTHSGIGQD

-112 VRPSYEN
+112 VKPSYTN
-119 GLIETL
+119 GIIETL

-136 NLAEAIYSSS
+136 TLAEAIYSSS
-146 SNLVEDNFQDYLVD
+146 INLVEDNFQDYLVD
-160 LKEVVENSSLQ
+160 LKEVTEGSFLQ
-171 GLNDEELESFFKG
+171 ELNDIELESYFRG
-184 LLVNSISYMTMKRCG
+184 ILANSIAYMTMKRCG
-199 VEPMEHFNLS
+199 IDPMEHFSLA
-209 DFELIKQFDS
+209 DFEIIKQFNN
-219 KRVVS
+219 KRVIS
-224 RLGAAISDIAEQELR
+224 RLGAATSDIAEREIR
-239 EIYSSVRNFEK
+239 EIYSSVINFEK
-250 STNYINR
+250 NNKLTNR
-257 TFVNNQKTNYHVNE
+257 TFVNNEKMNYHNNE
-271 NKNNEGRN
+271 EKNSEGRN
-279 DYERVNIQTNGR
+279 DYDRINIQTNGR
-291 LSNTTSSITTNKE
+291 LSDTTSSITKNKE
-304 NDTREILKNEGEI
+304 NNTGEIFKNEGEL
-317 PKGTQKRTIR
+317 PKRIQKRVIR
-327 GIDVRW
+327 GIDDRW

-340 RNRGNSSKQ
+340 RNRTDSSKENE
-349 IKTTNQTIGRESSS
+349 TNNNKFSRKEPNNRENEKRES
-363 ERRNEES
+363 
-370 RSNGLGTSNELNTKS
+370 NGVGTSNELNKKP

-392 RVDLQLNLFTDS
+392 RVNLQLNLFEDT
-404 YIPPIKNLPSV
+404 YVPPIKELPSV
-415 DEQINNIQAQAEVEN
+415 EKQIDNIKTQAEVEN
-430 TSAFTFTQEMID
+430 TPAFSFTQEMID
-442 NMLLEGSGFEQGKF
+442 KTLQSGTGHQNGKF
-456 RIYQQLQKS
+456 RVYRLYQET
-465 LSNKENIDFLK
+465 LSSKERQDFLK
-476 KEYGDGGSSSIR
+476 KEFNYYGTNGVAGL
-488 GFDGIGQW
+488 DGIW
-496 HSSKGIE
+496 VEYTPSKGLKLSKREIE
-503 LYKGYKD
+503 D
-510 NDPKLLLTW
+510 TMQVNW
-519 NKVEQR
+519 NTIEKR
-525 LNELIKLDRYFTA
+525 IGELISLDRYFA
-538 EEKIEYNKW
+538 NDEKEKYQNWLENDYENEKWMFNQVFKDENVNENDKIE
-547 LDDNEPSIIV
+547 I
-557 ENLSPEIFENMFE
+557 
-570 TLISHQNIDIDLLK
+570 QNIDKNYKLK
-584 DNTKSFDEKMQ
+584 
-595 MLRDKCEDYAN
+595 
-606 DFGGFNPTD
+606 
-615 GQFVITEDYIE
+615 
-626 ITLYKD
+626 
-632 DSIHQL
+632 
-638 EWDEFTNLFIEY
+638 
-650 AKNKEQIQQ
+650 
-659 IERNYRLSN
+659 N

-675 TNDEGYYYAIYNNF
+675 TNEEGYYYAIYDNR

-699 YSEIDNTKQSELDI
+699 YSQNTDKENLDDI
-713 RKRLAEFTDIEELA
+713 RKDLAEFTGITELIDK
-727 NENLREVSQ
+727 NLEEVSQ
-736 EFIDALESG
+736 EFIDNLEFD
-745 AIAEEVGN
+745 IIPRE
-753 AVLEKV
+753 
-759 EKDTINAIDELKA
+759 
-772 IEQAQK
+772 IEQAQN
-778 VNDLFK
+778 VLNLFK
-784 AREEN
+784 KREEN
-789 GKPLNRDEYYK
+789 GEPLNRDEYYK
-800 NQGKINYHI
+800 NQEKHNYHI
-809 DNNSLGEGTPK
+809 NDNLLGEGTPK
-820 EKVRRNIDA
+820 EKVRRNIEA
-829 IRLLKKLEN
+829 IKLLHKLED
-838 ENRLASKEEQEILA
+838 ENRLANSEEQNILSK
-852 TYVGWGGLP
+852 YVGWGGLP
-861 DVFDENKT
+861 DVFDESKD
-869 NWSEEYHELKELLTD
+869 NWSEEYNELKEILTD
-884 DEYKSARA
+884 EEYKSARA
-892 STLTAFYTPPIVINA
+892 STLTAFYTPPVVINA
-907 IYKTLQNMGLEQ
+907 IYDTLKSMGVEQ

-961 YQKANIKIQGYEK
+961 YQKANIKVQGYEK

-1115 GKIEMVST
+1115 GKMEMVST

-1232 DEKIHIAQA
+1232 DEEIHIAQA

-1248 KFTKEYGLINSRANE
+1248 RFTKEYGLINSRANE

-1276 SLEKIDGEGKFV
+1276 SLEKIDGEGNFV

-1327 DYMQQLCNMDKEEII
+1327 DYMQQLCKIDKEEII
-1342 NSLEGVIFRVPD
+1342 NSLEGVIFKVPD
-1354 YENSDNWVT
+1354 YENTNNWVT

-1558 SHIGFVGM
+1558 SHIDFVGM

-1591 AHEVGAGKTFEMVAA
+1591 AHEVGAGKTFEMVAS

-1698 DITKGIASEKS
+1698 DITKGIASEKN

-1738 RKDDVVTF
+1738 RKDDIVTF

-1826 QYAGLKENSLEHF
+1826 QYTGLKENSLEHF

-1874 PELMAMFKEVADIQ
+1874 PELMSMFKEVADIQ

-1906 VKPSEIQEEMVKAL
+1906 VKPSEIQQEMVKAL
-1920 GERAEKIRS
+1920 GERAEKIRA

-1974 VYRIWNEN
+1974 VYRIWDEN

-2219 DTIKLQEYTRPNAD
+2219 DIIKLQEYTRPNAD

-2372 NENEHEMLGDEKEE
+2372 NENEHEMLGDEKVE

>member
-1 MPSKYQLVNEM
+1 MANKYQLINEM
-12 ANDTLKEITSNSENW
+12 ASETLKEITQNGESW
-27 IKFLETASNNYKY
+27 IKFLNTASNNYKY

-59 DIETWNKRLKRWVN
+59 DIETWNKKLRRWVN
-73 KGAKGIALISIEN
+73 KGAKGIALLSMEN
-86 GRNILR
+86 GRNVLR
-92 HVFDISDTHSGINQE
+92 HVFDISDTHSGINKDF
-107 LKLWE
+107 KLWE
-112 VRPSYEN
+112 IKPSYEN
-119 GLIETL
+119 GIIETL
-125 ENSFGNLEIKD
+125 ENSFGNLEVKS
-136 NLAEAIYSSS
+136 NLAEAIYSASI
-146 SNLVEDNFQDYLVD
+146 NLVEDNYQDYLVD
-160 LKEVVENSSLQ
+160 LKEVLDGSL
-171 GLNDEELESFFKG
+171 LEGMQDIDLEGNFIV
-184 LLVNSISYMTMKRCG
+184 LLAKSISYMAMKRCG
-199 VEPMEHFNLS
+199 IDPAEHFNVS
-209 DFELIKQFDS
+209 DFEMISSFNN

-239 EIYSSVRNFEK
+239 EIYSSVINYEK
-250 STNYINR
+250 NYKLTNR
-257 TFVNNQKTNYHVNE
+257 TFVNNEKINYHNNE
-271 NKNNEGRN
+271 EKNNEGRN
-279 DYERVNIQTNGR
+279 DYDRINIQSNGR
-291 LSNTTSSITTNKE
+291 LPNTTSSITKNEE
-304 NDTREILKNEGEI
+304 NGTGEILKNEGEI
-317 PKGTQKRTIR
+317 PKRTQKRVIR
-327 GIDVRW
+327 GINVRW
-333 QNGRTFR
+333 QDGRTFR
-340 RNRGNSSKQ
+340 RNRTNSSKENETDNN
-349 IKTTNQTIGRESSS
+349 KSSRKEPNNRGNEKRES
-363 ERRNEES
+363 NE
-370 RSNGLGTSNELNTKS
+370 LGTSNELNTKS
-385 SRGNDNS
+385 SRGNDNN

-415 DEQINNIQAQAEVEN
+415 EEQINNIQAQAEVEN
-430 TSAFTFTQEMID
+430 TSAFEFTQKVID
-442 NMLLEGSGFEQGKF
+442 DVLLEGSHFADGKF
-456 RIYQQLQKS
+456 RIYRLFQES
-465 LSNKENIDFLK
+465 YSTEDNITFLK
-476 KEYGDGGSSSIR
+476 KEYGEGGGGVR
-488 GFDGIGQW
+488 NYENLDEW
-496 HSSKGIE
+496 HNAKGIRLTFGLKE
-503 LYKGYKD
+503 
-510 NDPKLLLTW
+510 NAPETLLTW
-519 NKVEQR
+519 SKVEKRIKELVNADIYLNSNEKEEYQKW
-525 LNELIKLDRYFTA
+525 LNEEYENQKWMYEARINPDQKQVAID
-538 EEKIEYNKW
+538 EENQDI
-547 LDDNEPSIIV
+547 
-557 ENLSPEIFENMFE
+557 
-570 TLISHQNIDIDLLK
+570 QNI
-584 DNTKSFDEKMQ
+584 EK
-595 MLRDKCEDYAN
+595 N
-606 DFGGFNPTD
+606 
-615 GQFVITEDYIE
+615 
-626 ITLYKD
+626 YK
-632 DSIHQL
+632 
-638 EWDEFTNLFIEY
+638 
-650 AKNKEQIQQ
+650 
-659 IERNYRLSN
+659 LSN

-675 TNDEGYYYAIYNNF
+675 TNDEGYYYEIYNNF

-753 AVLEKV
+753 AVVEKV
-759 EKDTINAIDELKA
+759 ENDTINAIDELKA
-772 IEQAQK
+772 IGQAQK
-778 VNDLFK
+778 VINLFK

-800 NQGKINYHI
+800 NQEKINYHI

-829 IRLLKKLEN
+829 IKLLKKLED
-838 ENRLASKEEQEILA
+838 ENRLANKEEQEILA
-852 TYVGWGGLP
+852 SYVGWGGLP
-861 DVFDENKT
+861 DVFDKSKD
-869 NWSEEYHELKELLTD
+869 NWSEEYNELKEILTD
-884 DEYKSARA
+884 EEYKSARA
-892 STLTAFYTPPIVINA
+892 STLTAFYTPPVVINA
-907 IYKTLQNMGLEQ
+907 IYDTLKSMGVEQ

-1566 NPEIK
+1566 NPEIR
-1571 LRTHQLN
+1571 LRKHQLN

-1698 DITKGIASEKS
+1698 DITKGIASEKN

-1826 QYAGLKENSLEHF
+1826 QYSGLKENSLEHF

-1860 GYRAKTRFAKFHNL
+1860 GYRVKTRFAKFHNL
-1874 PELMAMFKEVADIQ
+1874 PELMSMFKEVADIQ

-1906 VKPSEIQEEMVKAL
+1906 VKPSEIQQEMVKAL

-1974 VYRIWNEN
+1974 VYRIWSEN

-2099 GNENKKVFVYSY
+2099 GNENKKVYVYSY

-2179 KLRLLKQEFM
+2179 KLKLLKQEFM

-2204 EEIARLNNKIGAMEE
+2204 EEIARLNNKIAAMEE
-2219 DTIKLQEYTRPNAD
+2219 DTIKLQEYTRPNID
-2233 GFSPMKING
+2233 GFSPMIIDGKE
-2242 ITYTEKQEA
+2242 YLEKANA
-2251 GKKLLESIQDLKSM
+2251 GKKLLECTQLLKSM
-2265 ETREIGEYRG
+2265 EVKEIGEYRG
-2275 FTMEMSFDSITRNIR
+2275 FKMEISFDSITRNIK
-2290 LKLKNKFSYSIDLGT
+2290 LKLKNKFSYIIDLGV
-2305 DVNGNITRIN
+2305 DSNGNITRIN

-2320 IAKDIPHERDLLD
+2320 IEKDIPLEREKLD
-2333 NTYFQL
+2333 NTKLQL
-2339 ENAKQESQKEFPK
+2339 ENAKVESQKEFPQ
-2352 EQELQEKLRKLEE
+2352 EQELKDKQRKLDS

-2372 NENEHEMLGDEKEE
+2372 NDNDHEMLGDEQEEKEE
-2386 KQDKSPD
+2386 KSKD

>member
-1 MPSKYQLVNEM
+1 MANKYQLVNEM
-12 ANDTLKEITSNSENW
+12 ANETIKYISQSSENW
-27 IKFLETASNNYKY
+27 IEFLNTASNNYKY
-40 SFNEQVLIY
+40 SFSEQVLIY
-49 AQKPNATACA
+49 AQKANATACA

-73 KGAKGIALISIEN
+73 KGAKGIALLSIEN
-86 GRNILR
+86 GRSVLR
-92 HVFDISDTHSGINQE
+92 HVFDISDTHSGIGQD

-112 VRPSYEN
+112 VKPSYTN
-119 GLIETL
+119 GIIETL

-136 NLAEAIYSSS
+136 TLAEAIYSSS
-146 SNLVEDNFQDYLVD
+146 INLVEDNFQDYLVD
-160 LKEVVENSSLQ
+160 LKEVTEGSFLQ
-171 GLNDEELESFFKG
+171 ELNDIELESYFRG
-184 LLVNSISYMTMKRCG
+184 ILANSIAYMTMKRCG
-199 VEPMEHFNLS
+199 IDPMEHFSLA
-209 DFELIKQFDS
+209 DFEIIKQFNN
-219 KRVVS
+219 KRVIS
-224 RLGAAISDIAEQELR
+224 RLGAATSDIAEREIR
-239 EIYSSVRNFEK
+239 EIYSSVINFEK
-250 STNYINR
+250 NNKLTNR
-257 TFVNNQKTNYHVNE
+257 TFVNNEKMNYHNNE
-271 NKNNEGRN
+271 EKNSEGRN
-279 DYERVNIQTNGR
+279 DYDRINIQTNGR
-291 LSNTTSSITTNKE
+291 LSDTTSSITKNKE
-304 NDTREILKNEGEI
+304 NDTGEIFKNEGEL
-317 PKGTQKRTIR
+317 PKRIQKRVIR
-327 GIDVRW
+327 GIDDRW

-340 RNRGNSSKQ
+340 RNRTDSSKENE
-349 IKTTNQTIGRESSS
+349 TNNNKFSRKEPNNRENEKRES
-363 ERRNEES
+363 
-370 RSNGLGTSNELNTKS
+370 NGVGTSNELNKKP

-392 RVDLQLNLFTDS
+392 RVNLQLNLFEDT
-404 YIPPIKNLPSV
+404 YVPPIKELPSV
-415 DEQINNIQAQAEVEN
+415 EKQIDNIKTQAEVEN
-430 TSAFTFTQEMID
+430 TPAFSFTQEMID
-442 NMLLEGSGFEQGKF
+442 KTLQDGTGHQNGKF
-456 RIYQQLQKS
+456 RVYRLYQET
-465 LSNKENIDFLK
+465 LSSKERQDFLK
-476 KEYGDGGSSSIR
+476 KEFNYYGTNGVAGL
-488 GFDGIGQW
+488 DGIW
-496 HSSKGIE
+496 VEYTPSKGLKLSKREVEDTMQVNWNTIE
-503 LYKGYKD
+503 KRIG
-510 NDPKLLLTW
+510 
-519 NKVEQR
+519 
-525 LNELIKLDRYFTA
+525 ELIALDRYFIND
-538 EEKIEYNKW
+538 EKEKYQNWLENDYENEKWMFNQVFKDENDKIE
-547 LDDNEPSIIV
+547 I
-557 ENLSPEIFENMFE
+557 
-570 TLISHQNIDIDLLK
+570 QNIDKNYKLK
-584 DNTKSFDEKMQ
+584 
-595 MLRDKCEDYAN
+595 
-606 DFGGFNPTD
+606 
-615 GQFVITEDYIE
+615 
-626 ITLYKD
+626 
-632 DSIHQL
+632 
-638 EWDEFTNLFIEY
+638 
-650 AKNKEQIQQ
+650 
-659 IERNYRLSN
+659 N

-675 TNDEGYYYAIYNNF
+675 TNEEGYYYAIYDKF
-689 GTEIDGGLLE
+689 GVEQDSGLLE
-699 YSEIDNTKQSELDI
+699 YSDNEENETLMSIK
-713 RKRLAEFTDIEELA
+713 KRLAEFTDIEELTD
-727 NENLREVSQ
+727 NNLQEVSQ
-736 EFIDALESG
+736 DDMDYITSG
-745 AIAEEVGN
+745 Q
-753 AVLEKV
+753 KV
-759 EKDTINAIDELKA
+759 EDVGKEVKQVVINNVIEAVNELGQDKPKFKIGQIIYLEDDRKYKVEA
-772 IEQAQK
+772 YNRELDQIILMDMTLYEEARYPMSRNESYLRALNLYNNNPRNFGEKIKEPIIE
-778 VNDLFK
+778 
-784 AREEN
+784 E
-789 GKPLNRDEYYK
+789 K
-800 NQGKINYHI
+800 NTTNQEKHNYHI
-809 DNNSLGEGTPK
+809 KDNLLGEGTPK
-820 EKVRRNIDA
+820 EKVKRNIEA
-829 IRLLKKLEN
+829 IKLLHKLED
-838 ENRLASKEEQEILA
+838 ENRLANSEEQNILSK
-852 TYVGWGGLP
+852 YVGWGGLP
-861 DVFDENKT
+861 DVFDESKA
-869 NWSEEYHELKELLTD
+869 NWSKEYYELKELLTD
-884 DEYKSARA
+884 EEYKSARA
-892 STLTAFYTPPIVINA
+892 STLTAFYTPPVVINA
-907 IYKTLQNMGLEQ
+907 IYNTLKNMGVEQ
-919 ANILEPSCGTGNFL
+919 ANILEPSCGIGNFL

-974 ADLPDSFFDIAIGN
+974 SDFPDSFFDIAIGN

-1027 FITSKGTMDKA
+1027 FVTSKGTMDKA
-1038 SPEVRKYLAQRADLL
+1038 SPEVRKYLAQRAELL

-1105 YFVDNPDMIL
+1105 YFVDNPEMIL
-1115 GKIEMVST
+1115 GKMEMVST
-1123 AYGYDSTCKAEEDTN
+1123 AYGYDSTCKAEGNTN

-1182 IVDDKLYFRENSKMI
+1182 VVDDKLYFRENSKMI

-1232 DEKIHIAQA
+1232 DEEIHIAQA

-1248 KFTKEYGLINSRANE
+1248 RFTKEYGLINSRANE

-1276 SLEKIDGEGKFV
+1276 SLEKIDGEGKLA
-1288 GKADIFSKR
+1288 GKADMFSKR

-1303 KVLQVDTPDEALI
+1303 KVLQVDTPDEALL

-1327 DYMQQLCNMDKEEII
+1327 NYMQKLCGIDMDKMIK
-1342 NSLEGVIFRVPD
+1342 SLEGIIFNVPE
-1354 YENSDNWVT
+1354 YGEPNHWVT

-1370 NVREKLKVAEQ
+1370 NVREKLKIAEQ

-1386 SSFNINVEK
+1386 SSFNINVQK

-1410 IKLGSTWIPPE
+1410 VKLGSTWIPPE

-1441 HVKYSNITAE
+1441 HVKYSNITSE

-1456 KSNDRNNVKAYTT
+1456 KSSDRNNVKAYTT

-1493 DTFIDDEGRKQRVLN
+1493 DTFIDEEGRKQRVLN
-1508 RKETAI
+1508 KKETAI
-1514 ACSKQDAI
+1514 ACSKQDSI

-1527 NWVWED
+1527 NWIWKD

-1538 HLVRLYNDKFNC
+1538 NLVRLYNDKFNC

-1571 LRTHQLN
+1571 LRKHQLN

-1688 QIALLEEQIS
+1688 QIALIEEQIS
-1698 DITKGIASEKS
+1698 DITKGIESEKA
-1709 NRGENY
+1709 NKGENY

-1781 AQKSSDLFMKCRYLD
+1781 AQKSSDLFIKCRYLD

-1801 KGSVFATGTPVS
+1801 RGTVFATGTPVS

-1826 QYAGLKENSLEHF
+1826 QYTGLKENSLEHF

-1874 PELMAMFKEVADIQ
+1874 PELMSMFKEVADIQ

-1896 TPEFENINVV
+1896 TPEFENINIV

-1929 GTVDAT
+1929 GTVDAK

-1950 LDQRLMNPLL
+1950 LDQRLINPLL
-1960 PDSESSKVNSCAEN
+1960 PDSESSKVNSCCEN
-1974 VYRIWNEN
+1974 IYRIWNEN
-1982 SDKKST
+1982 SEKKST

-2001 KGYEKEEFTDVYNE
+2001 KGYEKEEFTDIYNE

-2027 DEIAFIHEADNEV
+2027 DEIAFIHEADTEV

-2054 RVLMGST
+2054 RVLIGST

-2099 GNENKKVFVYSY
+2099 GNENKKVYVYSY

-2128 QKFISQIMTSKTP
+2128 QKFISQIMTSKSP
-2141 ARTMEDIDDKALT
+2141 SRTMEDIDDKALT

-2179 KLRLLKQEFM
+2179 KLKLLKQEFM
-2189 NQKYSLQ
+2189 NQKYLLE

-2204 EEIARLNNKIGAMEE
+2204 EEITRLNNKIGAMEE
-2219 DTIKLQEYTRPNAD
+2219 DTVKLQEYTRPNAD

-2242 ITYTEKQEA
+2242 VTYTEKQEA
-2251 GKKLLESIQDLKSM
+2251 GKRLLQSINDLKSM

-2275 FTMEMSFDSITRNIR
+2275 FTMEISFDSITRNIR

-2305 DVNGNITRIN
+2305 DSIGNITRIN

-2365 INAELKI
+2365 INTELKI

-2386 KQDKSPD
+2386 KQDKIPN
-2393 KNSPER
+2393 KNIQER

>member
-1 MPSKYQLVNEM
+1 MK
-12 ANDTLKEITSNSENW
+12 T
-27 IKFLETASNNYKY
+27 
-40 SFNEQVLIY
+40 IY
-49 AQKPNATACA
+49 
-59 DIETWNKRLKRWVN
+59 
-73 KGAKGIALISIEN
+73 
-86 GRNILR
+86 
-92 HVFDISDTHSGINQE
+92 
-107 LKLWE
+107 
-112 VRPSYEN
+112 
-119 GLIETL
+119 
-125 ENSFGNLEIKD
+125 
-136 NLAEAIYSSS
+136 
-146 SNLVEDNFQDYLVD
+146 
-160 LKEVVENSSLQ
+160 
-171 GLNDEELESFFKG
+171 
-184 LLVNSISYMTMKRCG
+184 
-199 VEPMEHFNLS
+199 
-209 DFELIKQFDS
+209 
-219 KRVVS
+219 
-224 RLGAAISDIAEQELR
+224 
-239 EIYSSVRNFEK
+239 
-250 STNYINR
+250 
-257 TFVNNQKTNYHVNE
+257 
-271 NKNNEGRN
+271 
-279 DYERVNIQTNGR
+279 
-291 LSNTTSSITTNKE
+291 
-304 NDTREILKNEGEI
+304 
-317 PKGTQKRTIR
+317 
-327 GIDVRW
+327 
-333 QNGRTFR
+333 
-340 RNRGNSSKQ
+340 
-349 IKTTNQTIGRESSS
+349 
-363 ERRNEES
+363 
-370 RSNGLGTSNELNTKS
+370 
-385 SRGNDNS
+385 
-392 RVDLQLNLFTDS
+392 
-404 YIPPIKNLPSV
+404 
-415 DEQINNIQAQAEVEN
+415 
-430 TSAFTFTQEMID
+430 
-442 NMLLEGSGFEQGKF
+442 
-456 RIYQQLQKS
+456 
-465 LSNKENIDFLK
+465 
-476 KEYGDGGSSSIR
+476 
-488 GFDGIGQW
+488 
-496 HSSKGIE
+496 
-503 LYKGYKD
+503 
-510 NDPKLLLTW
+510 
-519 NKVEQR
+519 
-525 LNELIKLDRYFTA
+525 
-538 EEKIEYNKW
+538 
-547 LDDNEPSIIV
+547 
-557 ENLSPEIFENMFE
+557 
-570 TLISHQNIDIDLLK
+570 
-584 DNTKSFDEKMQ
+584 
-595 MLRDKCEDYAN
+595 
-606 DFGGFNPTD
+606 
-615 GQFVITEDYIE
+615 
-626 ITLYKD
+626 
-632 DSIHQL
+632 
-638 EWDEFTNLFIEY
+638 
-650 AKNKEQIQQ
+650 
-659 IERNYRLSN
+659 
-668 GNYFHFH
+668 
-675 TNDEGYYYAIYNNF
+675 
-689 GTEIDGGLLE
+689 
-699 YSEIDNTKQSELDI
+699 
-713 RKRLAEFTDIEELA
+713 
-727 NENLREVSQ
+727 
-736 EFIDALESG
+736 
-745 AIAEEVGN
+745 
-753 AVLEKV
+753 
-759 EKDTINAIDELKA
+759 
-772 IEQAQK
+772 
-778 VNDLFK
+778 
-784 AREEN
+784 
-789 GKPLNRDEYYK
+789 
-800 NQGKINYHI
+800 
-809 DNNSLGEGTPK
+809 
-820 EKVRRNIDA
+820 
-829 IRLLKKLEN
+829 
-838 ENRLASKEEQEILA
+838 
-852 TYVGWGGLP
+852 
-861 DVFDENKT
+861 
-869 NWSEEYHELKELLTD
+869 
-884 DEYKSARA
+884 
-892 STLTAFYTPPIVINA
+892 
-907 IYKTLQNMGLEQ
+907 
-919 ANILEPSCGTGNFL
+919 
-933 GMLPQEMQSSKLYGV
+933 
-948 ELDSIS
+948 
-954 GKIAKQL
+954 
-961 YQKANIKIQGYEK
+961 
-974 ADLPDSFFDIAIGN
+974 
-988 VPFGDFKVNDKR
+988 
-1000 YDKNNFLIHDYF
+1000 
-1012 FAKTLDKVRPGGVIA
+1012 
-1027 FITSKGTMDKA
+1027 
-1038 SPEVRKYLAQRADLL
+1038 
-1053 GAIRLPDNTFTKNA
+1053 
-1067 GTKVTSDIIFLQKR
+1067 
-1081 ENLTDIMPDWVY
+1081 
-1093 LDRDENNITMNK
+1093 K

-1115 GKIEMVST
+1115 GKMEMVST

-1232 DEKIHIAQA
+1232 DEEIHIAQA

-1248 KFTKEYGLINSRANE
+1248 RFTKEYGLINSRANE

-1276 SLEKIDGEGKFV
+1276 SLEKIDGEGNFV

-1327 DYMQQLCNMDKEEII
+1327 DYMQQLCKIDKEEII
-1342 NSLEGVIFRVPD
+1342 NSLEGVIFKVPD
-1354 YENSDNWVT
+1354 YENTNNWVT

-1558 SHIGFVGM
+1558 SHIDFVGM

-1591 AHEVGAGKTFEMVAA
+1591 AHEVGAGKTFEMVAS

-1698 DITKGIASEKS
+1698 DITKGIASEKN

-1826 QYAGLKENSLEHF
+1826 QYTGLKENSLEHF

-1874 PELMAMFKEVADIQ
+1874 PELMSMFKEVADIQ

-1906 VKPSEIQEEMVKAL
+1906 VKPSEIQQEMVKAL
-1920 GERAEKIRS
+1920 GERAEKIRA

-1974 VYRIWNEN
+1974 VYRIWDEN

-2219 DTIKLQEYTRPNAD
+2219 DIIKLQEYTRPNAD

>member
-1 MPSKYQLVNEM
+1 MPSL
-12 ANDTLKEITSNSENW
+12 DT
-27 IKFLETASNNYKY
+27 
-40 SFNEQVLIY
+40 
-49 AQKPNATACA
+49 
-59 DIETWNKRLKRWVN
+59 
-73 KGAKGIALISIEN
+73 
-86 GRNILR
+86 
-92 HVFDISDTHSGINQE
+92 
-107 LKLWE
+107 
-112 VRPSYEN
+112 
-119 GLIETL
+119 
-125 ENSFGNLEIKD
+125 
-136 NLAEAIYSSS
+136 
-146 SNLVEDNFQDYLVD
+146 
-160 LKEVVENSSLQ
+160 
-171 GLNDEELESFFKG
+171 
-184 LLVNSISYMTMKRCG
+184 
-199 VEPMEHFNLS
+199 
-209 DFELIKQFDS
+209 
-219 KRVVS
+219 
-224 RLGAAISDIAEQELR
+224 
-239 EIYSSVRNFEK
+239 
-250 STNYINR
+250 
-257 TFVNNQKTNYHVNE
+257 
-271 NKNNEGRN
+271 
-279 DYERVNIQTNGR
+279 
-291 LSNTTSSITTNKE
+291 
-304 NDTREILKNEGEI
+304 
-317 PKGTQKRTIR
+317 
-327 GIDVRW
+327 
-333 QNGRTFR
+333 
-340 RNRGNSSKQ
+340 
-349 IKTTNQTIGRESSS
+349 
-363 ERRNEES
+363 
-370 RSNGLGTSNELNTKS
+370 
-385 SRGNDNS
+385 
-392 RVDLQLNLFTDS
+392 
-404 YIPPIKNLPSV
+404 
-415 DEQINNIQAQAEVEN
+415 QINNIQAQAEVEN
-430 TSAFTFTQEMID
+430 TPAFSFTQEMID
-442 NMLLEGSGFEQGKF
+442 KTLIEGSNFSHSKY
-456 RIYQQLQKS
+456 RIYEQFKRS
-465 LSNKENIDFLK
+465 LSAKENIIFLK
-476 KEYGDGGSSSIR
+476 HEYGIGGSSSAYS
-488 GFDGIGQW
+488 GADFGQE
-496 HSSKGIE
+496 HDSKGIK

-510 NDPKLLLTW
+510 DRVEKLINW
-519 NKVEQR
+519 SNVEQR
-525 LNELIKLDRYFTA
+525 LKEIIRLDRYFND
-538 EEKIEYNKW
+538 EEKIKYQEWLENDYEKEKW
-547 LDDNEPSIIV
+547 MLDRGLK
-557 ENLSPEIFENMFE
+557 ENTNDF
-570 TLISHQNIDIDLLK
+570 IDISSI
-584 DNTKSFDEKMQ
+584 NIEK
-595 MLRDKCEDYAN
+595 N
-606 DFGGFNPTD
+606 
-615 GQFVITEDYIE
+615 
-626 ITLYKD
+626 YK
-632 DSIHQL
+632 
-638 EWDEFTNLFIEY
+638 
-650 AKNKEQIQQ
+650 
-659 IERNYRLSN
+659 LSN

-675 TNDEGYYYAIYNNF
+675 TNDEGYYYAIYDKY
-689 GTEIDGGLLE
+689 GVEQDGGLLE
-699 YSEIDNTKQSELDI
+699 YSDNVENQTLMGI
-713 RKRLAEFTDIEELA
+713 RKRLAEFTDIEELT
-727 NENLREVSQ
+727 NENLEEVSQ
-736 EFIDALESG
+736 DFIDNLEEETDKIIRKSEFANPEDYEAYFVIDDIKNMEEDKSYTVARVINNKNCVELHYTDG
-745 AIAEEVGN
+745 IATIEYGTKQDDNSWESIIEEI
-753 AVLEKV
+753 LWF
-759 EKDTINAIDELKA
+759 D
-772 IEQAQK
+772 
-778 VNDLFK
+778 
-784 AREEN
+784 
-789 GKPLNRDEYYK
+789 K
-800 NQGKINYHI
+800 NQSKDEIISKLEELFEEEYLEHTKHKENNEPQTNNSNFKISQIEKINFNI
-809 DNNSLGEGTPK
+809 NDNQLGEGTQK

-829 IRLLKKLEN
+829 IKLLKKLEDK
-838 ENRLASKEEQEILA
+838 NRLANKEEQEILA
-852 TYVGWGGLP
+852 SYVGWGGLP
-861 DVFDENKT
+861 DVFVESKYNL
-869 NWSEEYHELKELLTD
+869 SELYKELKEILTVE
-884 DEYKSARA
+884 EYKSARA
-892 STLTAFYTPPIVINA
+892 STLTAFYTPPVVINA
-907 IYKTLQNMGLEQ
+907 IYDTLKSMGVEQ

-961 YQKANIKIQGYEK
+961 YQKANIKVQGYEK

-1115 GKIEMVST
+1115 GKMEMVST

-1232 DEKIHIAQA
+1232 DEEIHIAQA

-1248 KFTKEYGLINSRANE
+1248 RFTKEYGLINSRANE

-1276 SLEKIDGEGKFV
+1276 SLEKIDGEGNFV

-1327 DYMQQLCNMDKEEII
+1327 DYMQQLCKIDKEEII
-1342 NSLEGVIFRVPD
+1342 NSLEGVIFKVPD
-1354 YENSDNWVT
+1354 YENTNNWVT

-1826 QYAGLKENSLEHF
+1826 QYSGLKGNSLEHF

-1874 PELMAMFKEVADIQ
+1874 PELMSMFKEVADIQ

-1906 VKPSEIQEEMVKAL
+1906 VKPSEIQQEMVKAL

-2099 GNENKKVFVYSY
+2099 GNENKKVYVYSY

-2179 KLRLLKQEFM
+2179 KLKLLKQEFM

-2242 ITYTEKQEA
+2242 ITYTEKQDA
-2251 GKKLLESIQDLKSM
+2251 GKKLLECIQNLKSM
-2265 ETREIGEYRG
+2265 EVKVVGEYRG
-2275 FTMEMSFDSITRNIR
+2275 FTMEISFDSITRNVR
-2290 LKLKNKFSYSIDLGT
+2290 LKLKNKFSYSIDLGV
-2305 DVNGNITRIN
+2305 DSLGNITRIN

>member
-1 MPSKYQLVNEM
+1 M
-12 ANDTLKEITSNSENW
+12 
-27 IKFLETASNNYKY
+27 
-40 SFNEQVLIY
+40 
-49 AQKPNATACA
+49 
-59 DIETWNKRLKRWVN
+59 
-73 KGAKGIALISIEN
+73 
-86 GRNILR
+86 
-92 HVFDISDTHSGINQE
+92 
-107 LKLWE
+107 
-112 VRPSYEN
+112 
-119 GLIETL
+119 
-125 ENSFGNLEIKD
+125 
-136 NLAEAIYSSS
+136 
-146 SNLVEDNFQDYLVD
+146 
-160 LKEVVENSSLQ
+160 
-171 GLNDEELESFFKG
+171 
-184 LLVNSISYMTMKRCG
+184 
-199 VEPMEHFNLS
+199 
-209 DFELIKQFDS
+209 
-219 KRVVS
+219 
-224 RLGAAISDIAEQELR
+224 
-239 EIYSSVRNFEK
+239 
-250 STNYINR
+250 
-257 TFVNNQKTNYHVNE
+257 
-271 NKNNEGRN
+271 
-279 DYERVNIQTNGR
+279 
-291 LSNTTSSITTNKE
+291 
-304 NDTREILKNEGEI
+304 
-317 PKGTQKRTIR
+317 
-327 GIDVRW
+327 
-333 QNGRTFR
+333 
-340 RNRGNSSKQ
+340 
-349 IKTTNQTIGRESSS
+349 
-363 ERRNEES
+363 
-370 RSNGLGTSNELNTKS
+370 GTSNELNTKS
-385 SRGNDNS
+385 SRGNDNN

-415 DEQINNIQAQAEVEN
+415 EEQINNIQAQAEVEN
-430 TSAFTFTQEMID
+430 TSAFEFTQKVID
-442 NMLLEGSGFEQGKF
+442 DVLLEGSHFADGKF
-456 RIYQQLQKS
+456 RIYRLFQES
-465 LSNKENIDFLK
+465 YSTEDNITFLK
-476 KEYGDGGSSSIR
+476 KEYGEGGGGVR
-488 GFDGIGQW
+488 NYENLDEW
-496 HSSKGIE
+496 HNAKGIRLTFGLKE
-503 LYKGYKD
+503 
-510 NDPKLLLTW
+510 NAPETLLTW
-519 NKVEQR
+519 SKVEKRIKELVNADIYLNSNEKEEYQKW
-525 LNELIKLDRYFTA
+525 LNEEYENQKWMYDARINPDQKQVAID
-538 EEKIEYNKW
+538 EENQDI
-547 LDDNEPSIIV
+547 
-557 ENLSPEIFENMFE
+557 
-570 TLISHQNIDIDLLK
+570 QNI
-584 DNTKSFDEKMQ
+584 EK
-595 MLRDKCEDYAN
+595 N
-606 DFGGFNPTD
+606 
-615 GQFVITEDYIE
+615 
-626 ITLYKD
+626 YK
-632 DSIHQL
+632 
-638 EWDEFTNLFIEY
+638 
-650 AKNKEQIQQ
+650 
-659 IERNYRLSN
+659 LSN

-675 TNDEGYYYAIYNNF
+675 TNDEGYYYEIYNNF

-753 AVLEKV
+753 AVVEKV
-759 EKDTINAIDELKA
+759 ENDTINAIDELKA
-772 IEQAQK
+772 IGQAQK
-778 VNDLFK
+778 VINLFK

-800 NQGKINYHI
+800 NQEKINYHI

-829 IRLLKKLEN
+829 IKLLKKLED
-838 ENRLASKEEQEILA
+838 ENRLANKEEQEILA
-852 TYVGWGGLP
+852 SYVGWGGLP
-861 DVFDENKT
+861 DVFDESKD
-869 NWSEEYHELKELLTD
+869 NWSEEYNELKEILTD
-884 DEYKSARA
+884 EEYKSARA
-892 STLTAFYTPPIVINA
+892 STLTAFYTPPVVINA
-907 IYKTLQNMGLEQ
+907 IYDTLKSMGVEQ

-961 YQKANIKIQGYEK
+961 YQKANIKVQGYEK

-1115 GKIEMVST
+1115 GKMEMVST

-1232 DEKIHIAQA
+1232 DEEIHIAQA

-1248 KFTKEYGLINSRANE
+1248 RFTKEYGLINSRANE

-1276 SLEKIDGEGKFV
+1276 SLEKIDGEGNFV

-1327 DYMQQLCNMDKEEII
+1327 DYMQQLCKIDKEEII
-1342 NSLEGVIFRVPD
+1342 NSLEGVIFKVPD
-1354 YENSDNWVT
+1354 YENTNNWVT

-1826 QYAGLKENSLEHF
+1826 QYSGLKENSLEHF

-1874 PELMAMFKEVADIQ
+1874 PELMSMFKEVADIQ

-1906 VKPSEIQEEMVKAL
+1906 VKPSEIQQEMVKAL

-1974 VYRIWNEN
+1974 VYRIWDEN

-2099 GNENKKVFVYSY
+2099 GNENKKVYVYSY

-2251 GKKLLESIQDLKSM
+2251 GKKLLESIQNLKSI

>member
-1 MPSKYQLVNEM
+1 MANKYQLVNEM
-12 ANDTLKEITSNSENW
+12 ANETIKYISQSSENW
-27 IKFLETASNNYKY
+27 IEFLNTASNNYKY
-40 SFNEQVLIY
+40 SFSEQVLIY
-49 AQKPNATACA
+49 AQKANATACA

-73 KGAKGIALISIEN
+73 KGAKGIALLSIEN
-86 GRNILR
+86 GRSVLR
-92 HVFDISDTHSGINQE
+92 HVFDISDTHSGIGQD

-112 VRPSYEN
+112 VKPSYTN
-119 GLIETL
+119 GIIETL

-136 NLAEAIYSSS
+136 TLAEAIYSSS
-146 SNLVEDNFQDYLVD
+146 INLVEDNFQDYLVD
-160 LKEVVENSSLQ
+160 LKEVTEGSFLQ
-171 GLNDEELESFFKG
+171 ELNDIELESYFRG
-184 LLVNSISYMTMKRCG
+184 ILANSIAYMTMKRCG
-199 VEPMEHFNLS
+199 IDPMEHFSLA
-209 DFELIKQFDS
+209 DFEIIKQFNN
-219 KRVVS
+219 KRVIS
-224 RLGAAISDIAEQELR
+224 RLGAATSDIAEREIR
-239 EIYSSVRNFEK
+239 EIYSSVINFEK
-250 STNYINR
+250 NNKLTNR
-257 TFVNNQKTNYHVNE
+257 TFVNNEKMNYHNNE
-271 NKNNEGRN
+271 EKNSEGRN
-279 DYERVNIQTNGR
+279 DYDRINIQTNGR
-291 LSNTTSSITTNKE
+291 LSDTTSSITKNKE
-304 NDTREILKNEGEI
+304 NDTGEIFKNEGEL
-317 PKGTQKRTIR
+317 PKRIQKRVIR
-327 GIDVRW
+327 GIDDRW

-340 RNRGNSSKQ
+340 RNRTDSSKENE
-349 IKTTNQTIGRESSS
+349 TNNNKFSRKEPNNRENEKRES
-363 ERRNEES
+363 
-370 RSNGLGTSNELNTKS
+370 NGVGTSNELNKKP
-385 SRGNDNS
+385 SRRNNNS
-392 RVDLQLNLFTDS
+392 RVNLQLNLFEDT
-404 YIPPIKNLPSV
+404 YVPPIKELPSV
-415 DEQINNIQAQAEVEN
+415 DKQIDSIKTQAEVEN
-430 TSAFTFTQEMID
+430 TPAFSFTQEMID
-442 NMLLEGSGFEQGKF
+442 KTLQSGTGHQNGKF
-456 RIYQQLQKS
+456 RVYRLYQET
-465 LSNKENIDFLK
+465 LSSKERQDFLK
-476 KEYGDGGSSSIR
+476 KEFNYYGTNGVAGL
-488 GFDGIGQW
+488 DGIW
-496 HSSKGIE
+496 VEYTPSKGLKLSKREIE
-503 LYKGYKD
+503 D
-510 NDPKLLLTW
+510 TMQVNW
-519 NKVEQR
+519 NTIEKR
-525 LNELIKLDRYFTA
+525 IGELISLDRYFTND
-538 EEKIEYNKW
+538 EKEKYQNWLENDYENEKWMFNGDKNKSN
-547 LDDNEPSIIV
+547 DNSLSPDII
-557 ENLSPEIFENMFE
+557 ENLIE
-570 TLISHQNIDIDLLK
+570 TISAHQKIDLSLLR
-584 DNTKSFDEKMQ
+584 DNTITFEKKMK
-595 MLRDKCEDYAN
+595 MLQDNCEYYAN

-615 GQFVITEDYIE
+615 GYVYIDRDVIE
-626 ITLYKD
+626 ISLYED
-632 DSIHQL
+632 DSRHQMK
-638 EWDEFTNLFIEY
+638 WDEFTNYFIEY
-650 AKNKEQIQQ
+650 ANKEKNIKQYDK
-659 IERNYRLSN
+659 NYKLKN

-675 TNDEGYYYAIYNNF
+675 TNEEGYYYAIYDNR

-699 YSEIDNTKQSELDI
+699 YSQNTDKENLDDI
-713 RKRLAEFTDIEELA
+713 RKDLAEFTGITELVDK
-727 NENLREVSQ
+727 NLEEVSQ
-736 EFIDALESG
+736 EFIDNLEF
-745 AIAEEVGN
+745 
-753 AVLEKV
+753 
-759 EKDTINAIDELKA
+759 DTIPRE
-772 IEQAQK
+772 IEQVQN
-778 VNDLFK
+778 VLNLFK
-784 AREEN
+784 KREEN
-789 GKPLNRDEYYK
+789 GEPLNRDEYYK
-800 NQGKINYHI
+800 NQEKHNYHI
-809 DNNSLGEGTPK
+809 NDNLLGEGTPK
-820 EKVRRNIDA
+820 EKVKRNIEA
-829 IRLLKKLEN
+829 IKLLHKLED
-838 ENRLASKEEQEILA
+838 ENRLANSEEQNILSK
-852 TYVGWGGLP
+852 YVGWGGLP

-869 NWSEEYHELKELLTD
+869 NWSEEYYELKGLLTD
-884 DEYKSARA
+884 EEYKSARA
-892 STLTAFYTPPIVINA
+892 STLTAFYTPPVVINA
-907 IYKTLQNMGLEQ
+907 IYNTLKNMGVEQ
-919 ANILEPSCGTGNFL
+919 ANILEPSCGIGNFL
-933 GMLPQEMQSSKLYGV
+933 GMLPQEMQKSKLYGV

-954 GKIAKQL
+954 GRIAKQL
-961 YQKANIKIQGYEK
+961 YQNANIKVQGYEK
-974 ADLPDSFFDIAIGN
+974 ADFPDSFFDIAIGN

-1027 FITSKGTMDKA
+1027 FVTSKGTMDKA
-1038 SPEVRKYLAQRADLL
+1038 SPEVRRYLAQRADLL

-1093 LDRDENNITMNK
+1093 LDRDENNIAMNK
-1105 YFVDNPDMIL
+1105 YFVDNPEMIL
-1115 GKIEMVST
+1115 GKMEIVST

-1138 LEEQLN
+1138 LKEQLN

-1182 IVDDKLYFRENSKMI
+1182 VINDKLYFRENSKMI

-1211 GLILLREQVRE
+1211 GLILLRDQTRE

-1232 DEKIHIAQA
+1232 DEEIHLAQA
-1241 KLNELYD
+1241 KLNDLYD
-1248 KFTKEYGLINSRANE
+1248 RFTKEYGLINSRANE

-1303 KVLQVDTPDEALI
+1303 KILQVDTPDEALI

-1327 DYMQQLCNMDKEEII
+1327 DYMQQLCNISKEEII
-1342 NSLEGVIFRVPD
+1342 KSLEGVIFKVPD
-1354 YENSDNWVT
+1354 YEISDNWVT

-1538 HLVRLYNDKFNC
+1538 DLVRLYNDKFNS

-1558 SHIGFVGM
+1558 SHIDFVGM

-1571 LRTHQLN
+1571 LRKHQLN
-1578 AVAHVL
+1578 AVAHIL

-1618 SLFVVPNHII
+1618 SLFVVPKHII

-1698 DITKGIASEKS
+1698 DITKGIASEKD

-1801 KGSVFATGTPVS
+1801 KGTVFATGTPVS

-1826 QYAGLKENSLEHF
+1826 QYGELRKNELEHF

-1847 ETVTAIELAPEGT
+1847 ETITAIELAPEG
-1860 GYRAKTRFAKFHNL
+1860 Y
-1874 PELMAMFKEVADIQ
+1874 
-1888 TAETLNLP
+1888 TL
-1896 TPEFENINVV
+1896 V
-1906 VKPSEIQEEMVKAL
+1906 
-1920 GERAEKIRS
+1920 
-1929 GTVDAT
+1929 
-1935 EDNMLKITNE
+1935 
-1945 GRKLA
+1945 GR
-1950 LDQRLMNPLL
+1950 
-1960 PDSESSKVNSCAEN
+1960 
-1974 VYRIWNEN
+1974 
-1982 SDKKST
+1982 
-1988 QLVFCDLSTPKDL
+1988 
-2001 KGYEKEEFTDVYNE
+2001 
-2015 LKKKLIQKGIPP
+2015 
-2027 DEIAFIHEADNEV
+2027 
-2040 KKKELFSKVRKGQV
+2040 
-2054 RVLMGST
+2054 
-2061 QKMGAGTNVQD
+2061 
-2072 KLIATHHLDCAWKPS
+2072 
-2087 DLTQRNGRMIRQ
+2087 
-2099 GNENKKVFVYSY
+2099 
-2111 VTEKTFDSYMYQ
+2111 
-2123 LVEQK
+2123 
-2128 QKFISQIMTSKTP
+2128 
-2141 ARTMEDIDDKALT
+2141 
-2154 YGEIK
+2154 
-2159 ALATGNP
+2159 
-2166 KILEKTSLDTDVA
+2166 
-2179 KLRLLKQEFM
+2179 
-2189 NQKYSLQ
+2189 
-2196 DKIIKYFP
+2196 
-2204 EEIARLNNKIGAMEE
+2204 
-2219 DTIKLQEYTRPNAD
+2219 
-2233 GFSPMKING
+2233 
-2242 ITYTEKQEA
+2242 
-2251 GKKLLESIQDLKSM
+2251 
-2265 ETREIGEYRG
+2265 
-2275 FTMEMSFDSITRNIR
+2275 
-2290 LKLKNKFSYSIDLGT
+2290 
-2305 DVNGNITRIN
+2305 
-2315 NCLEN
+2315 
-2320 IAKDIPHERDLLD
+2320 
-2333 NTYFQL
+2333 
-2339 ENAKQESQKEFPK
+2339 
-2352 EQELQEKLRKLEE
+2352 
-2365 INAELKI
+2365 
-2372 NENEHEMLGDEKEE
+2372 
-2386 KQDKSPD
+2386 
-2393 KNSPER
+2393 
-2399 C
+2399 

>member
-1 MPSKYQLVNEM
+1 MYDARINTDQKQVAIDE
-12 ANDTLKEITSNSENW
+12 ENQD
-27 IKFLETASNNYKY
+27 IQNIEKNYK
-40 SFNEQVLIY
+40 
-49 AQKPNATACA
+49 
-59 DIETWNKRLKRWVN
+59 
-73 KGAKGIALISIEN
+73 
-86 GRNILR
+86 
-92 HVFDISDTHSGINQE
+92 
-107 LKLWE
+107 
-112 VRPSYEN
+112 
-119 GLIETL
+119 
-125 ENSFGNLEIKD
+125 
-136 NLAEAIYSSS
+136 
-146 SNLVEDNFQDYLVD
+146 
-160 LKEVVENSSLQ
+160 
-171 GLNDEELESFFKG
+171 
-184 LLVNSISYMTMKRCG
+184 
-199 VEPMEHFNLS
+199 
-209 DFELIKQFDS
+209 
-219 KRVVS
+219 
-224 RLGAAISDIAEQELR
+224 
-239 EIYSSVRNFEK
+239 
-250 STNYINR
+250 
-257 TFVNNQKTNYHVNE
+257 
-271 NKNNEGRN
+271 
-279 DYERVNIQTNGR
+279 
-291 LSNTTSSITTNKE
+291 
-304 NDTREILKNEGEI
+304 
-317 PKGTQKRTIR
+317 
-327 GIDVRW
+327 
-333 QNGRTFR
+333 
-340 RNRGNSSKQ
+340 
-349 IKTTNQTIGRESSS
+349 
-363 ERRNEES
+363 
-370 RSNGLGTSNELNTKS
+370 
-385 SRGNDNS
+385 
-392 RVDLQLNLFTDS
+392 
-404 YIPPIKNLPSV
+404 
-415 DEQINNIQAQAEVEN
+415 
-430 TSAFTFTQEMID
+430 
-442 NMLLEGSGFEQGKF
+442 
-456 RIYQQLQKS
+456 
-465 LSNKENIDFLK
+465 
-476 KEYGDGGSSSIR
+476 
-488 GFDGIGQW
+488 
-496 HSSKGIE
+496 
-503 LYKGYKD
+503 
-510 NDPKLLLTW
+510 
-519 NKVEQR
+519 
-525 LNELIKLDRYFTA
+525 
-538 EEKIEYNKW
+538 
-547 LDDNEPSIIV
+547 
-557 ENLSPEIFENMFE
+557 
-570 TLISHQNIDIDLLK
+570 
-584 DNTKSFDEKMQ
+584 
-595 MLRDKCEDYAN
+595 
-606 DFGGFNPTD
+606 
-615 GQFVITEDYIE
+615 
-626 ITLYKD
+626 
-632 DSIHQL
+632 
-638 EWDEFTNLFIEY
+638 
-650 AKNKEQIQQ
+650 
-659 IERNYRLSN
+659 LSN

-759 EKDTINAIDELKA
+759 ENDTINAIDELKA
-772 IEQAQK
+772 IGQAQK
-778 VNDLFK
+778 VINLFK

-800 NQGKINYHI
+800 NQEKINYHI

-829 IRLLKKLEN
+829 IKLLKKLED
-838 ENRLASKEEQEILA
+838 ENRLANKEEQEILA
-852 TYVGWGGLP
+852 SYVGWGGLP
-861 DVFDENKT
+861 DVFDESKD
-869 NWSEEYHELKELLTD
+869 NWSEEYNELKEILTD
-884 DEYKSARA
+884 EEYKSARA
-892 STLTAFYTPPIVINA
+892 STLTAFYTPPVVINA
-907 IYKTLQNMGLEQ
+907 IYDTLKSMGVEQ

-961 YQKANIKIQGYEK
+961 YQKANIKVQGYEK

-1115 GKIEMVST
+1115 GKMEMVST

-1232 DEKIHIAQA
+1232 DEEIHIAQA

-1248 KFTKEYGLINSRANE
+1248 RFTKEYGLINSRANE

-1276 SLEKIDGEGKFV
+1276 SLEKIDGEGNFV

-1327 DYMQQLCNMDKEEII
+1327 DYMQQLCKIDKEEII
-1342 NSLEGVIFRVPD
+1342 NSLEGVIFKVPD
-1354 YENSDNWVT
+1354 YENTNNWVT

-1688 QIALLEEQIS
+1688 QIASLEEQIS

-1738 RKDDVVTF
+1738 RKDGVVTF

-1826 QYAGLKENSLEHF
+1826 QYSGLKENSLEHF

-1874 PELMAMFKEVADIQ
+1874 PELMSMFKEVADIQ

-1906 VKPSEIQEEMVKAL
+1906 VKPSEIQQEMVKAL

-2099 GNENKKVFVYSY
+2099 GNENKKVYVYSY

-2251 GKKLLESIQDLKSM
+2251 GKRLLQSINDLKSM

-2275 FTMEMSFDSITRNIR
+2275 FTMEISFDSITRNIR

-2386 KQDKSPD
+2386 KQDKFPD

>member
-1 MPSKYQLVNEM
+1 
-12 ANDTLKEITSNSENW
+12 
-27 IKFLETASNNYKY
+27 
-40 SFNEQVLIY
+40 
-49 AQKPNATACA
+49 
-59 DIETWNKRLKRWVN
+59 
-73 KGAKGIALISIEN
+73 
-86 GRNILR
+86 
-92 HVFDISDTHSGINQE
+92 
-107 LKLWE
+107 
-112 VRPSYEN
+112 
-119 GLIETL
+119 
-125 ENSFGNLEIKD
+125 
-136 NLAEAIYSSS
+136 
-146 SNLVEDNFQDYLVD
+146 
-160 LKEVVENSSLQ
+160 
-171 GLNDEELESFFKG
+171 
-184 LLVNSISYMTMKRCG
+184 
-199 VEPMEHFNLS
+199 MEHTKHK
-209 DFELIKQFDS
+209 E
-219 KRVVS
+219 
-224 RLGAAISDIAEQELR
+224 
-239 EIYSSVRNFEK
+239 
-250 STNYINR
+250 
-257 TFVNNQKTNYHVNE
+257 
-271 NKNNEGRN
+271 NNEP
-279 DYERVNIQTNGR
+279 QTNN
-291 LSNTTSSITTNKE
+291 SNFKIS
-304 NDTREILKNEGEI
+304 
-317 PKGTQKRTIR
+317 
-327 GIDVRW
+327 
-333 QNGRTFR
+333 
-340 RNRGNSSKQ
+340 Q
-349 IKTTNQTIGRESSS
+349 IEKINFNI
-363 ERRNEES
+363 
-370 RSNGLGTSNELNTKS
+370 
-385 SRGNDNS
+385 NDN
-392 RVDLQLNLFTDS
+392 Q
-404 YIPPIKNLPSV
+404 
-415 DEQINNIQAQAEVEN
+415 
-430 TSAFTFTQEMID
+430 
-442 NMLLEGSGFEQGKF
+442 
-456 RIYQQLQKS
+456 
-465 LSNKENIDFLK
+465 
-476 KEYGDGGSSSIR
+476 
-488 GFDGIGQW
+488 
-496 HSSKGIE
+496 
-503 LYKGYKD
+503 
-510 NDPKLLLTW
+510 
-519 NKVEQR
+519 
-525 LNELIKLDRYFTA
+525 
-538 EEKIEYNKW
+538 
-547 LDDNEPSIIV
+547 
-557 ENLSPEIFENMFE
+557 
-570 TLISHQNIDIDLLK
+570 
-584 DNTKSFDEKMQ
+584 
-595 MLRDKCEDYAN
+595 
-606 DFGGFNPTD
+606 
-615 GQFVITEDYIE
+615 
-626 ITLYKD
+626 
-632 DSIHQL
+632 
-638 EWDEFTNLFIEY
+638 
-650 AKNKEQIQQ
+650 
-659 IERNYRLSN
+659 
-668 GNYFHFH
+668 
-675 TNDEGYYYAIYNNF
+675 
-689 GTEIDGGLLE
+689 
-699 YSEIDNTKQSELDI
+699 
-713 RKRLAEFTDIEELA
+713 
-727 NENLREVSQ
+727 
-736 EFIDALESG
+736 
-745 AIAEEVGN
+745 
-753 AVLEKV
+753 
-759 EKDTINAIDELKA
+759 
-772 IEQAQK
+772 
-778 VNDLFK
+778 
-784 AREEN
+784 
-789 GKPLNRDEYYK
+789 
-800 NQGKINYHI
+800 
-809 DNNSLGEGTPK
+809 LGEGTQK
-820 EKVRRNIDA
+820 EKVRKNIEA
-829 IRLLKKLEN
+829 IKLLHKLED
-838 ENRLASKEEQEILA
+838 ENRLANKEEQEILSK
-852 TYVGWGGLP
+852 YVGWGGLP
-861 DVFDENKT
+861 DVFDENKD
-869 NWSEEYHELKELLTD
+869 NWSKEYNELKEILTD

-907 IYKTLQNMGLEQ
+907 IYNALKNMGVEQ

-933 GMLPQEMQSSKLYGV
+933 GMLPHEMQSSKLYGV

-961 YQKANIKIQGYEK
+961 YQKANIKVQGYEK

-1115 GKIEMVST
+1115 GKMEMVST

-1232 DEKIHIAQA
+1232 DEEIHIAQA

-1248 KFTKEYGLINSRANE
+1248 RFTKEYGLINSRANE

-1276 SLEKIDGEGKFV
+1276 SLEKIDGEGNFV

-1327 DYMQQLCNMDKEEII
+1327 DYMQQLCKIDKEEII
-1342 NSLEGVIFRVPD
+1342 NSLEGVIFKVPD
-1354 YENSDNWVT
+1354 YENTNNWVT

-1826 QYAGLKENSLEHF
+1826 QYSGLKENSLEHF

-1874 PELMAMFKEVADIQ
+1874 PELMSMFKEVADIQ

-1906 VKPSEIQEEMVKAL
+1906 VKPSEIQQEMVKAL

-2099 GNENKKVFVYSY
+2099 GNENKKVYVYSY

-2204 EEIARLNNKIGAMEE
+2204 EEIARFNNKIGAMEE

-2251 GKKLLESIQDLKSM
+2251 GKRLLQSINDLKSM

-2275 FTMEMSFDSITRNIR
+2275 FTMEISFDSITRNIR

>member
-1 MPSKYQLVNEM
+1 MANKYQLVNEM
-12 ANDTLKEITSNSENW
+12 ANETIKYISQSSENW
-27 IKFLETASNNYKY
+27 IEFLNTASNNYKY
-40 SFNEQVLIY
+40 SFSEQVLIY
-49 AQKPNATACA
+49 AQKANATACA

-73 KGAKGIALISIEN
+73 KGAKGIALLSIEN
-86 GRNILR
+86 GRSVLR
-92 HVFDISDTHSGINQE
+92 HVFDISDTHSGIGQD

-112 VRPSYEN
+112 VKPSYTN
-119 GLIETL
+119 GIIETL

-136 NLAEAIYSSS
+136 TLAEAIYSSS
-146 SNLVEDNFQDYLVD
+146 INLVEDNFQDYLVD
-160 LKEVVENSSLQ
+160 LKEVTEGSFLQ
-171 GLNDEELESFFKG
+171 ELNDIELESYFRG
-184 LLVNSISYMTMKRCG
+184 ILANSIAYMTMKRCG
-199 VEPMEHFNLS
+199 IDPMEHFSLA
-209 DFELIKQFDS
+209 DFEIIKQFNN
-219 KRVVS
+219 KRVIS
-224 RLGAAISDIAEQELR
+224 RLGAATSDIAEREIR
-239 EIYSSVRNFEK
+239 EIYSSVINFEK
-250 STNYINR
+250 NNKLTNR
-257 TFVNNQKTNYHVNE
+257 TFVNNEKMNYHNNE
-271 NKNNEGRN
+271 EKNSEGRN
-279 DYERVNIQTNGR
+279 DYDRINIQTNGR
-291 LSNTTSSITTNKE
+291 LSDTTSSITKNKE
-304 NDTREILKNEGEI
+304 NDTGEIFKNEGEL
-317 PKGTQKRTIR
+317 PKRIQKRVIR
-327 GIDVRW
+327 GIDDRW

-340 RNRGNSSKQ
+340 RNRTDSSKENE
-349 IKTTNQTIGRESSS
+349 TNNNKFSRKEPNNRE
-363 ERRNEES
+363 NEKKK
-370 RSNGLGTSNELNTKS
+370 SNGVGTSNELNKKP

-392 RVDLQLNLFTDS
+392 RVNLQLNLFEDT
-404 YIPPIKNLPSV
+404 YVPPIKELPSV
-415 DEQINNIQAQAEVEN
+415 EKQIDNIKTQAEVEN
-430 TSAFTFTQEMID
+430 TPAFSFTQEMID
-442 NMLLEGSGFEQGKF
+442 KTLQDGTGHQNGKF
-456 RIYQQLQKS
+456 RVFRLYQET
-465 LSNKENIDFLK
+465 LSSKERQDFLK
-476 KEYGDGGSSSIR
+476 KEFNYYGTNGVAGL
-488 GFDGIGQW
+488 DGIW
-496 HSSKGIE
+496 VEYTPSKGLKLSKREVEDTMQVNWNTIE
-503 LYKGYKD
+503 KRIG
-510 NDPKLLLTW
+510 
-519 NKVEQR
+519 
-525 LNELIKLDRYFTA
+525 ELIALDRYFIND
-538 EEKIEYNKW
+538 EKEKYQNWLENDYENEKWMFNQVFKDENDKIE
-547 LDDNEPSIIV
+547 I
-557 ENLSPEIFENMFE
+557 
-570 TLISHQNIDIDLLK
+570 QNIDKNYKLK
-584 DNTKSFDEKMQ
+584 
-595 MLRDKCEDYAN
+595 
-606 DFGGFNPTD
+606 
-615 GQFVITEDYIE
+615 
-626 ITLYKD
+626 
-632 DSIHQL
+632 
-638 EWDEFTNLFIEY
+638 
-650 AKNKEQIQQ
+650 
-659 IERNYRLSN
+659 N

-675 TNDEGYYYAIYNNF
+675 TNEEGYYYAIYDKF
-689 GTEIDGGLLE
+689 GVEQDGGLLE
-699 YSEIDNTKQSELDI
+699 YSDNEENETLMSIK
-713 RKRLAEFTDIEELA
+713 KRLAEFTDIEELTD
-727 NENLREVSQ
+727 NNLQEVSQ
-736 EFIDALESG
+736 DDMDYITSG
-745 AIAEEVGN
+745 Q
-753 AVLEKV
+753 KV
-759 EKDTINAIDELKA
+759 EDVGKEVKQVVINNVIEAVNELGQDKPKFKIGQIIYLEDDRKYKVEA
-772 IEQAQK
+772 YNRELDQIILMDMTLYEEARYPMSRNESYLRALNLYNNNPRNFGEKIKEPIIE
-778 VNDLFK
+778 
-784 AREEN
+784 E
-789 GKPLNRDEYYK
+789 K
-800 NQGKINYHI
+800 NTTNQEKHNYHI
-809 DNNSLGEGTPK
+809 KDNLLGEGTPK
-820 EKVRRNIDA
+820 EKVKRNIEA
-829 IRLLKKLEN
+829 IKLLHKLED
-838 ENRLASKEEQEILA
+838 ENRLANFEEQNLLSK
-852 TYVGWGGLP
+852 YVGWGGLP
-861 DVFDENKT
+861 DVFDESKT
-869 NWSEEYHELKELLTD
+869 NWSKEYYELKELLTD
-884 DEYKSARA
+884 EEYKSARA
-892 STLTAFYTPPIVINA
+892 STLTAFYTPPVVINA
-907 IYKTLQNMGLEQ
+907 IYNTLKNMGVEQ
-919 ANILEPSCGTGNFL
+919 ANILEPSCGIGNFL

-948 ELDSIS
+948 ELDTIS

-974 ADLPDSFFDIAIGN
+974 ADFPDSFFDIAIGN

-1027 FITSKGTMDKA
+1027 FVTSKGTMDKA
-1038 SPEVRKYLAQRADLL
+1038 SPEVRRYLAQRADLL

-1093 LDRDENNITMNK
+1093 LDRDENNIAMNK
-1105 YFVDNPDMIL
+1105 YFVDNPEMIL
-1115 GKIEMVST
+1115 GKMEIVST
-1123 AYGYDSTCKAEEDTN
+1123 AYGYDSTCKTEEDTN

-1169 IPAIPTVKNYSYA
+1169 IPAIPTVKNYSYTV
-1182 IVDDKLYFRENSKMI
+1182 IDDKLYFRENSKMI

-1211 GLILLREQVRE
+1211 GLILLRDQTRE

-1232 DEKIHIAQA
+1232 DEEIHLAQV
-1241 KLNELYD
+1241 KLNNLYD
-1248 KFTKEYGLINSRANE
+1248 RFTKEYGLINSRANE

-1303 KVLQVDTPDEALI
+1303 KILQVDTPDEALI

-1327 DYMQQLCNMDKEEII
+1327 NYMQKLCGIDTDKMIK
-1342 NSLEGVIFRVPD
+1342 SLEGVIFKVPE
-1354 YENSDNWVT
+1354 YGEPNNWVT

-1370 NVREKLKVAEQ
+1370 NVREKLKIAEQ

-1456 KSNDRNNVKAYTT
+1456 KSNDKNNVKAYTT

-1538 HLVRLYNDKFNC
+1538 DLVRLYNDKFNC

-1558 SHIGFVGM
+1558 SHIDFVGM

-1571 LRTHQLN
+1571 LRKHQLN
-1578 AVAHVL
+1578 AVAHIL

-1612 LGLCNK
+1612 LSLCNK

-1688 QIALLEEQIS
+1688 QITLLEEQIN
-1698 DITKGIASEKS
+1698 DITKGIASEKA
-1709 NRGENY
+1709 NKGENY

-1724 KSLETRLEKLHKEE
+1724 KSLENRLEKLHKEE

-1759 HNYKNLFLYT
+1759 HNYKNLFLYS

-1801 KGSVFATGTPVS
+1801 KGTVFATGTPVS

-1826 QYAGLKENSLEHF
+1826 QYGELRRNDLEHF

-1847 ETVTAIELAPEGT
+1847 ETITAIELAPEGS

-1874 PELMAMFKEVADIQ
+1874 PELMSLFKEVADIQ

-1906 VKPSEIQEEMVKAL
+1906 IKPSEIQQEMVKAL

-1929 GTVDAT
+1929 GAVDAT

-1960 PDSESSKVNSCAEN
+1960 PDSESSKVNSCCEN
-1974 VYRIWNEN
+1974 IYRIWDEN

-2040 KKKELFSKVRKGQV
+2040 KKKELFNKVRKGQV
-2054 RVLMGST
+2054 RVLIGST

-2099 GNENKKVFVYSY
+2099 GNENKKVYVYSY

-2275 FTMEMSFDSITRNIR
+2275 FTMEISFDSITRNIR

>member
-1 MPSKYQLVNEM
+1 MANKYQLINEM
-12 ANDTLKEITSNSENW
+12 ASETLKEITQNGESW
-27 IKFLETASNNYKY
+27 IKFLNTASNNYKY

-59 DIETWNKRLKRWVN
+59 DIETWNKKLRRWVN
-73 KGAKGIALISIEN
+73 KGAKGIALLSMEN
-86 GRNILR
+86 GRNVLR
-92 HVFDISDTHSGINQE
+92 HVFDISDTHSGINKDF
-107 LKLWE
+107 KLWE
-112 VRPSYEN
+112 IKPSYEN
-119 GLIETL
+119 GIIETL
-125 ENSFGNLEIKD
+125 ENSFGNLEVKS
-136 NLAEAIYSSS
+136 NLAEAIYSASI
-146 SNLVEDNFQDYLVD
+146 NLVEDNYQDYLVD
-160 LKEVVENSSLQ
+160 LKEVLDGSL
-171 GLNDEELESFFKG
+171 LEGMQDIDLEGNFIV
-184 LLVNSISYMTMKRCG
+184 LLAKSISYMAMKRCG
-199 VEPMEHFNLS
+199 IDPAEHFNVS
-209 DFELIKQFDS
+209 DFEMISSFNN

-239 EIYSSVRNFEK
+239 EIYSSVINYEK
-250 STNYINR
+250 NYKLTNR
-257 TFVNNQKTNYHVNE
+257 TFVNNEKINYHNNE
-271 NKNNEGRN
+271 EKNNEGRN
-279 DYERVNIQTNGR
+279 DYDRINIQSNGR
-291 LSNTTSSITTNKE
+291 LPNTTSSITKNEE
-304 NDTREILKNEGEI
+304 NGTGEILKNEGEI
-317 PKGTQKRTIR
+317 PKRTQKRVIR
-327 GIDVRW
+327 GINVRW
-333 QNGRTFR
+333 QDGRTFR

-349 IKTTNQTIGRESSS
+349 IETTNQTISRESSS

-385 SRGNDNS
+385 SRGNDNN

-415 DEQINNIQAQAEVEN
+415 EEQINNIQAQAEVEN
-430 TSAFTFTQEMID
+430 TSAFEFTQKVID
-442 NMLLEGSGFEQGKF
+442 DVLLEGSHFADGKF
-456 RIYQQLQKS
+456 RIYRLFQES
-465 LSNKENIDFLK
+465 YSTEDNITFLK
-476 KEYGDGGSSSIR
+476 KEYGEGGGGVR
-488 GFDGIGQW
+488 NYENLDEW
-496 HSSKGIE
+496 HNAKGIRLTFGLKE
-503 LYKGYKD
+503 
-510 NDPKLLLTW
+510 NAPETLLTW
-519 NKVEQR
+519 SKVEKRIKELVNADIYLNSNEKEEYQKW
-525 LNELIKLDRYFTA
+525 LNEEYENQKWMYEARINPDQKQVAID
-538 EEKIEYNKW
+538 EENQDI
-547 LDDNEPSIIV
+547 
-557 ENLSPEIFENMFE
+557 
-570 TLISHQNIDIDLLK
+570 QNI
-584 DNTKSFDEKMQ
+584 EK
-595 MLRDKCEDYAN
+595 N
-606 DFGGFNPTD
+606 
-615 GQFVITEDYIE
+615 
-626 ITLYKD
+626 YK
-632 DSIHQL
+632 
-638 EWDEFTNLFIEY
+638 
-650 AKNKEQIQQ
+650 
-659 IERNYRLSN
+659 LSN

-675 TNDEGYYYAIYNNF
+675 TNDEGYYYEIYNNF

-753 AVLEKV
+753 AVVEKV
-759 EKDTINAIDELKA
+759 ENDTINAIDELKA
-772 IEQAQK
+772 IGQAQK
-778 VNDLFK
+778 VINLFK

-800 NQGKINYHI
+800 NQEKINYHI

-829 IRLLKKLEN
+829 IKLLKKLED
-838 ENRLASKEEQEILA
+838 ENRLANKEEQEILA
-852 TYVGWGGLP
+852 SYVGWGGLP
-861 DVFDENKT
+861 DVFDKSKD
-869 NWSEEYHELKELLTD
+869 NWSEEYNELKEILTD
-884 DEYKSARA
+884 EEYKSARA
-892 STLTAFYTPPIVINA
+892 STLTAFYTPPVVINA
-907 IYKTLQNMGLEQ
+907 IYDTLKSMGVEQ

-1115 GKIEMVST
+1115 GKMEMVST
-1123 AYGYDSTCKAEEDTN
+1123 AYGYDSTCKAEENTN

-1232 DEKIHIAQA
+1232 DEEIHIAQA

-1248 KFTKEYGLINSRANE
+1248 RFTKEYGLINSRANE

-1276 SLEKIDGEGKFV
+1276 SLEKIDGEGNFV

-1327 DYMQQLCNMDKEEII
+1327 DYMQQLCKIDKEEII
-1342 NSLEGVIFRVPD
+1342 NSLEGVIFKVPD
-1354 YENSDNWVT
+1354 YENTNNWVT

-1558 SHIGFVGM
+1558 SHIDFVGM

-1591 AHEVGAGKTFEMVAA
+1591 AHEVGAGKTFEMVAS

-1698 DITKGIASEKS
+1698 DITKGIASEKN

-1826 QYAGLKENSLEHF
+1826 QYTGLKENSLEHF

-1874 PELMAMFKEVADIQ
+1874 PELMSMFKEVADIQ

-1906 VKPSEIQEEMVKAL
+1906 VKPSEIQQEMVKAL

-2015 LKKKLIQKGIPP
+2015 LKKKLIQKGIPL

-2099 GNENKKVFVYSY
+2099 GNENKKVYVYSY

-2251 GKKLLESIQDLKSM
+2251 GKRLLQSINDLKSM

-2275 FTMEMSFDSITRNIR
+2275 FTMEISFDSITRNIR

-2386 KQDKSPD
+2386 KQDKFPD

>member
-1 MPSKYQLVNEM
+1 MANKYQLVNEM
-12 ANDTLKEITSNSENW
+12 ANETIKYISQSSENW
-27 IKFLETASNNYKY
+27 IEFLNTASNNYKY
-40 SFNEQVLIY
+40 SFSEQVLIY
-49 AQKPNATACA
+49 AQKANATACA

-73 KGAKGIALISIEN
+73 KGAKGIALLSIEN
-86 GRNILR
+86 GRSVLR
-92 HVFDISDTHSGINQE
+92 HVFDISDTHSGIGQN

-112 VRPSYEN
+112 VKPSYTN
-119 GLIETL
+119 GIIETL

-136 NLAEAIYSSS
+136 TLAEAIYSSS
-146 SNLVEDNFQDYLVD
+146 INLVEDNFQDYLVD
-160 LKEVVENSSLQ
+160 LKEVTEGSFLQ
-171 GLNDEELESFFKG
+171 ELNDIELESYFRG
-184 LLVNSISYMTMKRCG
+184 ILANSIAYMTMKRCG
-199 VEPMEHFNLS
+199 IDPMEHFSLA
-209 DFELIKQFDS
+209 DFEIIKQFNN
-219 KRVVS
+219 KRVIS
-224 RLGAAISDIAEQELR
+224 RLGAATSDIAEQEIR
-239 EIYSSVRNFEK
+239 EIYSSVINFEK
-250 STNYINR
+250 NNKLTNR
-257 TFVNNQKTNYHVNE
+257 TFVNNEKMNYHNNE
-271 NKNNEGRN
+271 EKNSEGRN
-279 DYERVNIQTNGR
+279 DYDRINIQTNGR
-291 LSNTTSSITTNKE
+291 LSDTTSSITKNKE
-304 NDTREILKNEGEI
+304 NNTGEIFKNEGEL
-317 PKGTQKRTIR
+317 PKRIQKRVIR
-327 GIDVRW
+327 GIDDRW

-340 RNRGNSSKQ
+340 RNRTDSSKENE
-349 IKTTNQTIGRESSS
+349 TNNNKFSRKEPNNRENEKRES
-363 ERRNEES
+363 
-370 RSNGLGTSNELNTKS
+370 NGVGTSNELNKKP

-392 RVDLQLNLFTDS
+392 RVNLQLNLFEDT
-404 YIPPIKNLPSV
+404 YVPPIKELPSV
-415 DEQINNIQAQAEVEN
+415 EKQIDNIKTQAEVEN
-430 TSAFTFTQEMID
+430 TPAFSFTQEMID
-442 NMLLEGSGFEQGKF
+442 KTLQDGTGHQNGKF
-456 RIYQQLQKS
+456 RVYRLYQET
-465 LSNKENIDFLK
+465 LSSKERQDFLK
-476 KEYGDGGSSSIR
+476 KEFNYYGTNGVAGL
-488 GFDGIGQW
+488 DGIW
-496 HSSKGIE
+496 VEYTPSKGLKLSKREVEDTMQVNWNTIE
-503 LYKGYKD
+503 KRIG
-510 NDPKLLLTW
+510 
-519 NKVEQR
+519 
-525 LNELIKLDRYFTA
+525 ELIALDRYFIND
-538 EEKIEYNKW
+538 EKEKYQNWLENDYENEKWMFNQVFKDENDKIE
-547 LDDNEPSIIV
+547 I
-557 ENLSPEIFENMFE
+557 
-570 TLISHQNIDIDLLK
+570 QNIDKNYKLK
-584 DNTKSFDEKMQ
+584 
-595 MLRDKCEDYAN
+595 
-606 DFGGFNPTD
+606 
-615 GQFVITEDYIE
+615 
-626 ITLYKD
+626 
-632 DSIHQL
+632 
-638 EWDEFTNLFIEY
+638 
-650 AKNKEQIQQ
+650 
-659 IERNYRLSN
+659 N

-675 TNDEGYYYAIYNNF
+675 TNEEGYYYAIYDKF
-689 GTEIDGGLLE
+689 GVEQDGGLLE
-699 YSEIDNTKQSELDI
+699 YSDNEENETLMSIK
-713 RKRLAEFTDIEELA
+713 KRLAEFTDIEELTD
-727 NENLREVSQ
+727 NNLQEASQ
-736 EFIDALESG
+736 DDMDYITSG
-745 AIAEEVGN
+745 Q
-753 AVLEKV
+753 KV
-759 EKDTINAIDELKA
+759 EDVGKEVKQVVINNVIEAVNELGQDKPKFKIGQIIYLEDDRKYKVGA
-772 IEQAQK
+772 YNRELDQIILMDMTLYEEARYPMSRNESYLRALNLYNNNPRNFGEKIKEPIIE
-778 VNDLFK
+778 
-784 AREEN
+784 E
-789 GKPLNRDEYYK
+789 K
-800 NQGKINYHI
+800 NTTNQEKHNYHI
-809 DNNSLGEGTPK
+809 KDNLLGEGTPK
-820 EKVRRNIDA
+820 EKVKRNIEA
-829 IRLLKKLEN
+829 IKLLHKLED
-838 ENRLASKEEQEILA
+838 ENRLANFEEQNLLSK
-852 TYVGWGGLP
+852 YVGWGGLP
-861 DVFDENKT
+861 DVFDESKT
-869 NWSEEYHELKELLTD
+869 NWSKEYYELKELLTD
-884 DEYKSARA
+884 EEYKSARA
-892 STLTAFYTPPIVINA
+892 STLTAFYTPPVVINA
-907 IYKTLQNMGLEQ
+907 IYNTLKNMGVEQ
-919 ANILEPSCGTGNFL
+919 ANILEPSCGIGNFL

-974 ADLPDSFFDIAIGN
+974 SDFPDSFFDIAIGN

-1027 FITSKGTMDKA
+1027 FVTSKGTMDKA
-1038 SPEVRKYLAQRADLL
+1038 SPEVRRYLAQRAELL

-1093 LDRDENNITMNK
+1093 LDRDENNIAMNK
-1105 YFVDNPDMIL
+1105 YFVDNPEMIL
-1115 GKIEMVST
+1115 GKMEIVST

-1182 IVDDKLYFRENSKMI
+1182 VINDKLYFRENSKMI

-1211 GLILLREQVRE
+1211 GLILLRDQTRE

-1232 DEKIHIAQA
+1232 DEEIHLAQA
-1241 KLNELYD
+1241 KLNDLYD

-1303 KVLQVDTPDEALI
+1303 KILQVDTPDEALI

-1327 DYMQQLCNMDKEEII
+1327 DYMQQLCNISKEEII
-1342 NSLEGVIFRVPD
+1342 KSLEGVIFRVPD
-1354 YENSDNWVT
+1354 YEIFDNWVT

-1395 LKEVIPKDLTASEIG
+1395 LNEVIPKDLTASEIG

-1441 HVKYSNITAE
+1441 HVKYSNITDE

-1538 HLVRLYNDKFNC
+1538 DLVRLYNDKFNC

-1558 SHIGFVGM
+1558 SHIDFVGM

-1571 LRTHQLN
+1571 LRKHQLN
-1578 AVAHVL
+1578 AVAHIL

-1688 QIALLEEQIS
+1688 QITLLEEQIN
-1698 DITKGIASEKS
+1698 DITKGISSEKA
-1709 NRGENY
+1709 NKGENY

-1759 HNYKNLFLYT
+1759 HNYKNLFLYS

-1801 KGSVFATGTPVS
+1801 KGTVFATGTPVS

-1826 QYAGLKENSLEHF
+1826 QYGELRKNELEHF

-1847 ETVTAIELAPEGT
+1847 ETITAIELAPEGT

-1874 PELMAMFKEVADIQ
+1874 PELMSMFKEVADIQ

-1906 VKPSEIQEEMVKAL
+1906 VKPSEIQQEMVKAL

-1929 GTVDAT
+1929 GAVDAT

-1960 PDSESSKVNSCAEN
+1960 PDSESSKVNSCCEN
-1974 VYRIWNEN
+1974 IYRIWDEN

-2027 DEIAFIHEADNEV
+2027 DEIAFIHDADNEV

-2054 RVLMGST
+2054 RVLIGST

-2099 GNENKKVFVYSY
+2099 GNENKKVYVYSY

-2219 DTIKLQEYTRPNAD
+2219 DTIKLQEYTKPNAD

-2242 ITYTEKQEA
+2242 IIHTEKQEA
-2251 GKKLLESIQDLKSM
+2251 GKSLLQSINNLKSM

-2275 FTMEMSFDSITRNIR
+2275 FKMEISFDSITRNIK

-2305 DVNGNITRIN
+2305 DINGNITRIN

-2320 IAKDIPHERDLLD
+2320 VAKDIPHERDLLD

-2339 ENAKQESQKEFPK
+2339 ENAKQEVQKEFPK
-2352 EQELQEKLRKLEE
+2352 EQELQEKLQKLEE

-2372 NENEHEMLGDEKEE
+2372 DEDDHEMLGDEKEE
-2386 KQDKSPD
+2386 KQDKAD
-2393 KNSPER
+2393 NKNSPER

>member
-1 MPSKYQLVNEM
+1 MANKYQLINEM
-12 ANDTLKEITSNSENW
+12 ASETLKEITQNGESW
-27 IKFLETASNNYKY
+27 IKFLNTASNNYKY

-59 DIETWNKRLKRWVN
+59 DIETWNKKLRRWVN
-73 KGAKGIALISIEN
+73 KGAKGIALLSMEN
-86 GRNILR
+86 GRNVLR
-92 HVFDISDTHSGINQE
+92 HVFDISDTHSGINKDF
-107 LKLWE
+107 KLWE
-112 VRPSYEN
+112 IKPSYEN
-119 GLIETL
+119 GIIETL
-125 ENSFGNLEIKD
+125 ENSFGNLEVKS
-136 NLAEAIYSSS
+136 NLAEAIYSASI
-146 SNLVEDNFQDYLVD
+146 NLVEDNYQDYLVD
-160 LKEVVENSSLQ
+160 LKEVLDGSL
-171 GLNDEELESFFKG
+171 LEGMQDIDLEGNFIV
-184 LLVNSISYMTMKRCG
+184 LLAKSISYMAMKRCG
-199 VEPMEHFNLS
+199 IDPTEHFNVS
-209 DFELIKQFDS
+209 DFEMISSFNN

-239 EIYSSVRNFEK
+239 EIYSSVINYEK
-250 STNYINR
+250 NYKLTNR
-257 TFVNNQKTNYHVNE
+257 TFVNNEKINYHNNE
-271 NKNNEGRN
+271 EKNNEGRN
-279 DYERVNIQTNGR
+279 DYDRINIQSNGR
-291 LSNTTSSITTNKE
+291 LPNTTSSITKNEE
-304 NDTREILKNEGEI
+304 NGTGEILKNEGEI
-317 PKGTQKRTIR
+317 PKRTQKRVIR
-327 GIDVRW
+327 GINVRW
-333 QNGRTFR
+333 QDGRTFR
-340 RNRGNSSKQ
+340 RNRANSPKENETDNNKSSREESNNRGNEK
-349 IKTTNQTIGRESSS
+349 RES
-363 ERRNEES
+363 NE
-370 RSNGLGTSNELNTKS
+370 LGTSNELNKEP
-385 SRGNDNS
+385 SRRNDNV
-392 RVDLQLNLFTDS
+392 RANLQLNLFEDT
-404 YIPPIKNLPSV
+404 YVPPIKELPSV
-415 DEQINNIQAQAEVEN
+415 DTQINNIQAQAEVEN
-430 TSAFTFTQEMID
+430 TPAFSFTQEMID
-442 NMLLEGSGFEQGKF
+442 KTLIDGSNFSNGKY
-456 RIYQQLQKS
+456 RIYEQFKRS
-465 LSNKENIDFLK
+465 LSAKENIIFLK
-476 KEYGDGGSSSIR
+476 HEYGIGGSSSAYS
-488 GFDGIGQW
+488 GADFGQE
-496 HSSKGIE
+496 HDSKGIK

-510 NDPKLLLTW
+510 DRVELLINW
-519 NKVEQR
+519 SKVEQR
-525 LNELIKLDRYFTA
+525 LKEIIRLDRYFND
-538 EEKIEYNKW
+538 EEKIKYQEWLENDYEKEKW
-547 LDDNEPSIIV
+547 MLDRGLK
-557 ENLSPEIFENMFE
+557 ENTNDF
-570 TLISHQNIDIDLLK
+570 IDISSI
-584 DNTKSFDEKMQ
+584 NIEK
-595 MLRDKCEDYAN
+595 N
-606 DFGGFNPTD
+606 
-615 GQFVITEDYIE
+615 
-626 ITLYKD
+626 YK
-632 DSIHQL
+632 L
-638 EWDEFTNLFIEY
+638 N
-650 AKNKEQIQQ
+650 
-659 IERNYRLSN
+659 N

-675 TNDEGYYYAIYNNF
+675 TNDEGYYYAIYDNR

-699 YSEIDNTKQSELDI
+699 YSENADKKTLDDI
-713 RKRLAEFTDIEELA
+713 RKDLAEFTDITELA
-727 NENLREVSQ
+727 DTKLEEVSQ
-736 EFIDALESG
+736 EFIDNLEQEAELKDIADRVETQIIANAISAVKELSEDPKTQFKIGQIIYLESDRKYRVE
-745 AIAEEVGN
+745 AINKELDEIVLLDQTMLETAHYPIMRNESYLR
-753 AVLEKV
+753 AVSLYHSNERNFDKEITTNKQEIVETKSKQEKV
-759 EKDTINAIDELKA
+759 
-772 IEQAQK
+772 
-778 VNDLFK
+778 
-784 AREEN
+784 
-789 GKPLNRDEYYK
+789 
-800 NQGKINYHI
+800 NYHI
-809 DNNSLGEGTPK
+809 DDKLLGEGTPK
-820 EKVRRNIDA
+820 EKVRRNIEA
-829 IRLLKKLEN
+829 IKLLHKLED
-838 ENRLASKEEQEILA
+838 ENRLANSEEQNILSK
-852 TYVGWGGLP
+852 YVGWGGLP
-861 DVFDENKT
+861 DVFDESKD
-869 NWSEEYHELKELLTD
+869 NWSEEYNELKEILTD
-884 DEYKSARA
+884 EEYKSARA
-892 STLTAFYTPPIVINA
+892 STLTAFYTPPVVINA
-907 IYKTLQNMGLEQ
+907 IYYTLKNMGVEQ

-933 GMLPQEMQSSKLYGV
+933 GMLPQEMQSSKLYGI

-961 YQKANIKIQGYEK
+961 YPKANIKVQGYEK

-1115 GKIEMVST
+1115 GKMEMVST

-1154 QNNSIENEIEQEDTS
+1154 QNNIIENDIEQEDPS

-1182 IVDDKLYFRENSKMI
+1182 VVDDKLYFRENSKMI

-1232 DEKIHIAQA
+1232 DEEIHIAQA
-1241 KLNELYD
+1241 KLNELYE

-1327 DYMQQLCNMDKEEII
+1327 DYMQQLCKIDKEEII
-1342 NSLEGVIFRVPD
+1342 SSLEGVIFRVPD

-1826 QYAGLKENSLEHF
+1826 QYSGLKENSLEHF

-1847 ETVTAIELAPEGT
+1847 ETVTAIELAPEG
-1860 GYRAKTRFAKFHNL
+1860 Y
-1874 PELMAMFKEVADIQ
+1874 
-1888 TAETLNLP
+1888 TL
-1896 TPEFENINVV
+1896 V
-1906 VKPSEIQEEMVKAL
+1906 
-1920 GERAEKIRS
+1920 
-1929 GTVDAT
+1929 
-1935 EDNMLKITNE
+1935 
-1945 GRKLA
+1945 GR
-1950 LDQRLMNPLL
+1950 
-1960 PDSESSKVNSCAEN
+1960 
-1974 VYRIWNEN
+1974 
-1982 SDKKST
+1982 
-1988 QLVFCDLSTPKDL
+1988 
-2001 KGYEKEEFTDVYNE
+2001 
-2015 LKKKLIQKGIPP
+2015 
-2027 DEIAFIHEADNEV
+2027 
-2040 KKKELFSKVRKGQV
+2040 
-2054 RVLMGST
+2054 
-2061 QKMGAGTNVQD
+2061 
-2072 KLIATHHLDCAWKPS
+2072 
-2087 DLTQRNGRMIRQ
+2087 
-2099 GNENKKVFVYSY
+2099 
-2111 VTEKTFDSYMYQ
+2111 
-2123 LVEQK
+2123 
-2128 QKFISQIMTSKTP
+2128 
-2141 ARTMEDIDDKALT
+2141 
-2154 YGEIK
+2154 
-2159 ALATGNP
+2159 
-2166 KILEKTSLDTDVA
+2166 
-2179 KLRLLKQEFM
+2179 
-2189 NQKYSLQ
+2189 
-2196 DKIIKYFP
+2196 
-2204 EEIARLNNKIGAMEE
+2204 
-2219 DTIKLQEYTRPNAD
+2219 
-2233 GFSPMKING
+2233 
-2242 ITYTEKQEA
+2242 
-2251 GKKLLESIQDLKSM
+2251 
-2265 ETREIGEYRG
+2265 
-2275 FTMEMSFDSITRNIR
+2275 
-2290 LKLKNKFSYSIDLGT
+2290 
-2305 DVNGNITRIN
+2305 
-2315 NCLEN
+2315 
-2320 IAKDIPHERDLLD
+2320 
-2333 NTYFQL
+2333 
-2339 ENAKQESQKEFPK
+2339 
-2352 EQELQEKLRKLEE
+2352 
-2365 INAELKI
+2365 
-2372 NENEHEMLGDEKEE
+2372 
-2386 KQDKSPD
+2386 
-2393 KNSPER
+2393 
-2399 C
+2399 